1 MADLSVLAAKGAA
14 TQPNTPSSLGT
25 NKEKSIL
32 SQLAAGEK
40 TESMIDFEENL
51 NKNNGGFFGGIGY
64 FFEKLGL
71 GILSSI
77 EGIWDYTAG
86 GLAKLFGADDWA
98 EQQFA
103 NDWVNYNHADEWY
116 NPSDGWKVAGD
127 VAGGIGTSI
136 PAIATVAAAGAIAVA
151 SGGTLTP
158 VAAALISGTVAGLGA
173 AGNATKEAYRQTG
186 ELGGKEFG
194 YGALV
199 GITEGA
205 VEGISAGI
213 GAGTGQVVKNIS
225 KSFGKEIAETAT
237 RETLGKAVVKG
248 FIGEAFE
255 EGLSEILDPVWARLT
270 YDPNAKN
277 ATFQEVGYAALI
289 GGLSGA
295 IMGGVDVSVR
305 NVASTARGNK
315 IVSEGKANNV
325 IQMAEQ
331 LNSYENT
338 NKTGLESFELVQS
351 VYTELQNSMQKTNG
365 QITTMKQ
372 KMLLG
377 VLERA
382 NTTAVFSP
390 IVARSAENIVNN
402 ADLIA
407 QKLNSYGYTDA
418 NGKAITFTTEQ
429 IKNGVDIND
438 SKTFSK
444 ALKTNDVLRS
454 LAVADATGQITM
466 NTAKFQE
473 ATLMGQKLSSQVDL
487 NRFIETATDSELQAV
502 GEKLG
507 INNWQ
512 SLTNAEFQEK
522 ITEFVR
528 NDGVE
533 SYKKERLIVK
543 DAENLSVES
552 AKELPKRLNMTED
565 GAVRYTQGDSQ
576 IAIIKDGDNYRMY
589 DYQSKRLSK
598 VLTKQ
603 EVNKVLRQLNT
614 QAQTVATEVR
624 QQLEQEST
632 LRQQAAEI
640 DSYARENIADYQKLN
655 SANQSMVRAVIRQGR
670 AAGIAEADVLS
681 YARVSAHT
689 GLNITYSKDLCVVG
703 KNTETGENV
712 YSDGYYD
719 PNNNRIV
726 VNPETKRTHEALLL
740 HELDHAIRKTPDGGT
755 IIEQGVKN
763 MSKEEKEAIINRY
776 RNAGRGGSVELIEE
790 INAHYAEGILTN
802 KNLLEKLCESKPTL
816 KEKILNFFK
825 KSKSTYSE
833 DVKLSKE
840 AQSLYKR
847 YKKLFDEFSARN
859 QGNNAAE
866 ISAVNTTSEAYA
878 LAKDSENDYNN
889 QKGVENGQE
898 TTETTKTTE
907 AKENGRSNE
916 SLRGSRGRGISVFND
931 YGTVRQ
937 LSEIVK
943 NTETVQ
949 KIGDFFTEIYTE
961 PQTDTQENLVWHAK
975 NEDINIYF
983 AKTKENAANVY
994 FYDGKSLILRENASE
1009 QALVDILDRE
1019 KPVKRNIDANKVA
1032 HISAERWSKFIEF
1045 EPNAYLTRIPI
1056 QQFLDMTT
1064 ESYVEQRQLN
1074 ARSTQISK
1082 KVAASDIKNTAGEY
1096 MYLEIDLKNKK
1107 VTNHEG
1113 RHRMT
1118 ALLNAGNAYADVFV
1132 IPVNDAGIDSY
1143 GNIEVQGQFNTDK
1156 HNLGLVRAKS
1166 SKFAAAIEQVF
1177 KADDGNIRYALPE
1190 NDSNGSSLT
1199 KEQQDFFKDSAIRAD
1214 MIDGWKEISPNGA
1227 LLPVYHGTNSS
1238 EFFEFDKSTIGTAN
1252 DMGWYGKGFYF
1263 AFSESE
1269 AATYGRNVMECYL
1282 NIKKPFIFDEQMQ
1295 SFDGINDGDVQ
1306 FDFASFVINIAD
1318 KFPAIAKKLTVDVVN
1333 EFNSYGEGTSTE
1345 INFAE
1350 LSKQIKEIYNNKR
1363 LQVTTI
1369 QDGSNTFWAYKFK
1382 SNIENLEIE
1391 PEIRNIMDENYIRH
1405 AFAAEMALRNNK
1417 ITKAQYDKILE
1428 LFDKYGEQ
1436 EFETKFL
1443 NARFYSEADAIE
1455 SRLSAAVSY
1464 LSEYKYSYL
1473 EQHIPEHFMQQI
1485 GNEFNSELRK
1495 QGYDGVIQSRKGD
1508 EIVAFES
1515 NQIKLTS
1522 NKKPTDSNDIRYA
1535 LDSNEDIKNLV
1546 AIHNTTESKLLQS
1559 IELGGLPMPSIAI
1572 IKSDMGHENF
1582 GNISLILKSEAID
1595 PQKHYD
1601 NKVYSADAYSP
1612 RFPQVDYSLN
1622 GKELKI
1628 LADKMD
1634 TSVSM
1639 LEANDFAEG
1648 KSRDRIIDSLKY
1660 NDDFIKHYLKEF
1672 SMEKEII
1679 YKEPSY
1685 SSAIYYNDD
1694 IQEFF
1699 IFFYSFTELVKN
1711 EEVRQKLQNAVE
1723 KAKDKKTAEFKKN
1736 MLQHDYDRLNTALD
1750 EARDDK
1756 FLYEV
1761 LEKDYN
1767 NDKLIAQGK
1776 AEQVVDTYATR
1787 QNLIEKLKD
1796 DKQFNDYVESV
1807 VDKVLKKKYLRNNKD
1822 YYTNLGNPRS
1832 FESLHEEYTAENAV
1846 ELMKEQGSKNSEGG
1860 NIFGFGIGEIR
1871 AALSKIYN
1879 NISEMHQDEYKLQNV
1894 SDDSSLAYE
1903 ECNTEL
1909 HDIAERISTKIKTGN
1924 FLEER
1929 DIALNAV
1936 FDIISSTKTNEQ
1948 AKRLIKRE
1956 YRFDISDAE
1965 ILNIRRLAKKV
1976 AELPVKYFEAKPER
1990 VVNFNEI
1997 VEVIAPVGTSSK
2009 VVNFFNE
2016 QGIKIELYDEN
2027 TSSRSDL
2034 IKNLP
2039 DNVRF
2044 ALQEDENNT
2053 IGGLT
2058 KGQRAK
2064 FVANNTKFKVYSKL
2078 DATEVIN
2085 SIISERLVL
2094 DDKYGTLSGKSKA
2107 EVIDRLFTKLNSA
2120 NEGYR
2125 TGVALNIADYIL
2137 ENAVLEDMYD
2147 LTDNSED
2154 MRVLSVLR
2162 SYMHNINLSGIQ
2174 EEIKYKYDNKNNINL
2189 IWGNKNSKQTPDII
2203 AQELAEFGIFIDAVN
2218 EADIFFQMV
2227 DKYESARAAV
2237 NKKVE
2242 TIKLKTYG
2250 SKAKIEELRQQI
2262 ARDILLAYDEKGE
2275 KSKYAKLVEKYTDK
2289 IANLTKQVKEA
2300 DKKNKLVNSV
2310 IDSAQ
2315 YLKSVADKR
2324 SYVGAEVFNAP
2335 ELTSWLKELGKLKY
2349 RSDLRKAGART
2360 LLLNYGKFYNT
2371 SNPLL
2376 YDSDPNLNYIDENV
2390 IDAINFIKANEN
2402 STAPL
2407 SYEELQAAQVIMA
2420 SAKHLFQNYDQMILE
2435 GKKVR
2440 ISEAAA
2446 NGIAILQQSKNR
2458 VGKGFF
2464 NNIYGMFNKIVEPR
2478 AVIKSLENYN
2488 PDGILTRAYKQITD
2502 GETASG
2508 LMYIDLVSEFDNF
2521 FKTNKKYKKRLTS
2534 EYVKVGDAELT
2545 IGQAISLYELSKR
2558 EQAQAGLYESGFS
2571 YLDKKG
2577 AKQSVRITER
2587 NIQELAKNFT
2597 ESDKQFVAI
2606 VEDFFN
2612 VKSKNAK
2619 TAADLEILGYTNASE
2634 DFYFP
2639 IKRDSGTIAKNIT
2652 DARSIMSDW
2661 ANVYNF
2667 SFNKDVKAGS
2677 KNKLFITDVYSVVS
2691 RHAKQLSTYANLTVP
2706 LKNFSQLYAKNIGS
2720 KTDVRTIKNT
2730 VNEQVWDGADRYLS
2744 KLFADIQ
2751 GRATSSSFIEK
2762 LRGAY
2767 AKYQLGANL
2776 KVIVSQV
2783 TSYPTAG
2790 VILDIDSMAKGAVMK
2805 TNYKALD
2812 EYCAYAKVRN
2822 YEKGVV
2828 RAEGVIDKVG
2838 KVGDVLT
2845 KPIQWTDRLT
2855 IGKLWNACQVQ
2866 VQKDNGH
2873 KIGTVENMKA
2883 AGVLLEEVV
2892 RLTQPNYTNTE
2903 RSELMRSDSDI
2914 VRSFTMFTSVPL
2926 KQLSRLVESVGEF
2939 RALRQMIKS
2948 GNASTEVAARY
2959 KIAKRKLSRTL
2970 ASITVANLM
2979 YVLVGQFFKWL
2990 YNKDRE
2996 DKEGNKISFIQDLT
3010 NDFVSTNIGMFPVV
3024 KDIYNF
3030 FVNDYE
3036 FSNFAYETVESVLS
3050 ASKELFELATKAA
3063 NGEIVDKSEYM
3074 RPLRNSLYAI
3084 GQITGI
3090 PVRNINNLF
3099 SGLMKRFD
3107 PASAYKYNSMFY
3119 NAKYSHDIKEAL
3131 ANGDTKLAETIMS
3144 LLLNEDKAGDVNAAV
3159 RKKLIE
3165 LYSKEYT
3172 VLPKS
3177 IGDSVSYNGETIK
3190 LSKEQR
3196 TKFKKVYSQ
3205 ANSHVE
3211 NMILSKTFNSLS
3223 EEKQAKAIKQL
3234 YDAYYA
3240 KALSETLGV
3249 EHDNKLLEASKFVDI
3264 ASLSVI
3270 FAGISEITSDKNSNG
3285 ATITGSKKAKVIKY
3299 LLTQKLTDEQ
3309 ALIILAYHGYTI
3321 KDKEYKG
3328 LSEKQIKTKLLRY
3341 ILGLKSATQA
3351 EKAKLAELC
3360 GFEVRNGRI
3369 ITQTPYRANK

>member
-151 SGGTLTP
+151 SEGTLTP

-331 LNSYENT
+331 LNSYEST
-338 NKTGLESFELVQS
+338 NKTGLESFELVQN

-1177 KADDGNIRYALPE
+1177 KADDGNIRFALPE

-1535 LDSNEDIKNLV
+1535 LPTEDNSGKQLSQQQSNYFKDSKIKDKQGRLIVAYHGTNSQFYTFRNKGAVNGRSQGDGFYFTANNEFATEYGSRVITAYLNIKNPFYLHEKRTIQSELEHRGYDIKGL
-1546 AIHNTTESKLLQS
+1546 AGKYG
-1559 IELGGLPMPSIAI
+1559 IELNEFDGISWGKDEKTLLT
-1572 IKSDMGHENF
+1572 KMGYD
-1582 GNISLILKSEAID
+1582 GVISVWGE
-1595 PQKHYD
+1595 
-1601 NKVYSADAYSP
+1601 
-1612 RFPQVDYSLN
+1612 
-1622 GKELKI
+1622 E
-1628 LADKMD
+1628 D
-1634 TSVSM
+1634 T
-1639 LEANDFAEG
+1639 
-1648 KSRDRIIDSLKY
+1648 
-1660 NDDFIKHYLKEF
+1660 
-1672 SMEKEII
+1672 
-1679 YKEPSY
+1679 
-1685 SSAIYYNDD
+1685 
-1694 IQEFF
+1694 
-1699 IFFYSFTELVKN
+1699 
-1711 EEVRQKLQNAVE
+1711 
-1723 KAKDKKTAEFKKN
+1723 
-1736 MLQHDYDRLNTALD
+1736 
-1750 EARDDK
+1750 
-1756 FLYEV
+1756 
-1761 LEKDYN
+1761 
-1767 NDKLIAQGK
+1767 
-1776 AEQVVDTYATR
+1776 
-1787 QNLIEKLKD
+1787 
-1796 DKQFNDYVESV
+1796 
-1807 VDKVLKKKYLRNNKD
+1807 
-1822 YYTNLGNPRS
+1822 
-1832 FESLHEEYTAENAV
+1832 
-1846 ELMKEQGSKNSEGG
+1846 
-1860 NIFGFGIGEIR
+1860 
-1871 AALSKIYN
+1871 
-1879 NISEMHQDEYKLQNV
+1879 
-1894 SDDSSLAYE
+1894 
-1903 ECNTEL
+1903 
-1909 HDIAERISTKIKTGN
+1909 ISTNAEDRTIIVAYKSNQIKEVTN
-1924 FLEER
+1924 STPTKES
-1929 DIALNAV
+1929 DI
-1936 FDIISSTKTNEQ
+1936 
-1948 AKRLIKRE
+1948 
-1956 YRFDISDAE
+1956 
-1965 ILNIRRLAKKV
+1965 
-1976 AELPVKYFEAKPER
+1976 
-1990 VVNFNEI
+1990 
-1997 VEVIAPVGTSSK
+1997 
-2009 VVNFFNE
+2009 
-2016 QGIKIELYDEN
+2016 
-2027 TSSRSDL
+2027 
-2034 IKNLP
+2034 
-2039 DNVRF
+2039 RF
-2044 ALQEDENNT
+2044 ALQEDENST

-2085 SIISERLVL
+2085 SIISERLVF

-2147 LTDNSED
+2147 LTDNSD
-2154 MRVLSVLR
+2154 AMRELSVLR
-2162 SYMHNINLSGIQ
+2162 SYMHNVDLSGIQ

-2521 FKTNKKYKKRLTS
+2521 FKSNKKYKKRLTS

>member
-1 MADLSVLAAKGAA
+1 MAYNALTFLQNNKQEQQKGSTSFLSEAALQYSDIAK
-14 TQPNTPSSLGT
+14 Q
-25 NKEKSIL
+25 KEIELQKE
-32 SQLAAGEK
+32 QA
-40 TESMIDFEENL
+40 
-51 NKNNGGFFGGIGY
+51 KNNGGFFGGIGY
-64 FFEKLGL
+64 ALEKVGL
-71 GILSSI
+71 GFLSSI

-103 NDWVNYNHADEWY
+103 NDWVNYGHADEWY
-116 NPSDGWKVAGD
+116 NPSDGWKVVGD
-127 VAGGIGTSI
+127 VAGGIGTSL

-205 VEGISAGI
+205 VEGLSAGI

-248 FIGEAFE
+248 FLGEAFE

-295 IMGGVDVSVR
+295 IMGGVDVSIR
-305 NVASTARGNK
+305 NVSSAARGNT

-325 IQMAEQ
+325 LKMAEQ
-331 LNSYENT
+331 LNAYEST
-338 NKTGLESFELVQS
+338 NKTGLESFELVQN
-351 VYTELQNSMQKTNG
+351 VYSELQSSLQKTNG
-365 QITTMKQ
+365 EITTMKQ

-402 ADLIA
+402 AELIA
-407 QKLNSYGYTDA
+407 EKLTSYGYTDT
-418 NGKAITFTTEQ
+418 NGKPITFTAEQ
-429 IKNGVDIND
+429 IRNGLDIND
-438 SKTFSK
+438 SKSFSK
-444 ALKTNDVLRS
+444 ALKTNDVLRA

-487 NRFIETATDSELQAV
+487 NRFIETATDSELKAV

-507 INNWQ
+507 IDNWQ

-522 ITEFVR
+522 ITDFVK

-533 SYKKERLIVK
+533 TYKKERLIVK
-543 DAENLSVES
+543 DAESLSTDTV
-552 AKELPKRLNMTED
+552 KELPKRLNMTED
-565 GAVRYTQGDSQ
+565 GAVRYSQGDSQ
-576 IAIIKDGDNYRMY
+576 IAIIKDGDNYRIY
-589 DYQSKRLSK
+589 DYNSKRLTK

-614 QAQTVATEVR
+614 QSQTVAAEVR
-624 QQLEQEST
+624 QQLEQESE
-632 LRQQAAEI
+632 LRKQAAEI
-640 DSYARENIADYQKLN
+640 DSYARENISDYKTLN
-655 SANQSMVRAVIRQGR
+655 DANQSMVRAVIRQGR
-670 AAGIAEADVLS
+670 AAGIAEADILS

-689 GLNITYSKDLCVVG
+689 GLNITYSKEMCVVG

-776 RNAGRGGSVELIEE
+776 RNAGRGGSIELIEE
-790 INAHYAEGILTN
+790 INAHYAEGMLTN
-802 KNLLEKLCESKPTL
+802 KNLLEKLCETKPTL

-825 KSKSTYSE
+825 KSKSAYSE

-866 ISAVNTTSEAYA
+866 FSAVNGTSEAYA
-878 LAKDSENDYNN
+878 LAKDGQNDYNS
-889 QKGVENGQE
+889 QKGVENGEE
-898 TTETTKTTE
+898 TTTNTKTTE
-907 AKENGRSNE
+907 AKENGRSDE

-931 YGTVRQ
+931 NGTVRQ

-943 NTETVQ
+943 DSETVQ
-949 KIGDFFTEIYTE
+949 KIGEFFTEIYTK
-961 PQTDTQENLVWHAK
+961 PHTDTQENLVWHAK
-975 NEDINIYF
+975 NEDIDIYF
-983 AKTKENAANVY
+983 AKSKENTANVY
-994 FYDGKSLILRENASE
+994 FYDGKNLILRENASE
-1009 QALVDILDRE
+1009 KALVDILERE

-1032 HISAERWSKFIEF
+1032 HISAERWSKFIQF

-1132 IPVNDAGIDSY
+1132 IPVNDAGVDSY

-1166 SKFAAAIEQVF
+1166 NKFAAAIEQTF
-1177 KADDGNIRYALPE
+1177 RTDDGNIRYALPE
-1190 NDSNGSSLT
+1190 TDSKGKKLT
-1199 KEQQDFFKDSAIRAD
+1199 ENQRK
-1214 MIDGWKEISPNGA
+1214 
-1227 LLPVYHGTNSS
+1227 
-1238 EFFEFDKSTIGTAN
+1238 
-1252 DMGWYGKGFYF
+1252 YF
-1263 AFSESE
+1263 AESKVVDE
-1269 AATYGRNVMECYL
+1269 NGRLLVCKHYTQNSFNVFKSDTSFYWFMSNEKMDNSTNIFGSKVMNCYL
-1282 NIKKPFIFDEQMQ
+1282 NMKKPFIFDAEGANW
-1295 SFDGINDGDVQ
+1295 SAIECWDGQGHQEVLKWQEKNGYPDVSDWAERDTEYPL
-1306 FDFASFVINIAD
+1306 FYTE
-1318 KFPAIAKKLTVDVVN
+1318 AIANYAKNNGYDGCIIKNIYEGNTHSGAVDDYVV
-1333 EFNSYGEGTSTE
+1333 FNS
-1345 INFAE
+1345 N
-1350 LSKQIKEIYNNKR
+1350 QIKEI
-1363 LQVTTI
+1363 
-1369 QDGSNTFWAYKFK
+1369 
-1382 SNIENLEIE
+1382 SNIN
-1391 PEIRNIMDENYIRH
+1391 
-1405 AFAAEMALRNNK
+1405 
-1417 ITKAQYDKILE
+1417 
-1428 LFDKYGEQ
+1428 
-1436 EFETKFL
+1436 
-1443 NARFYSEADAIE
+1443 
-1455 SRLSAAVSY
+1455 
-1464 LSEYKYSYL
+1464 
-1473 EQHIPEHFMQQI
+1473 
-1485 GNEFNSELRK
+1485 
-1495 QGYDGVIQSRKGD
+1495 
-1508 EIVAFES
+1508 
-1515 NQIKLTS
+1515 
-1522 NKKPTDSNDIRYA
+1522 PTIDRDIRYA
-1535 LDSNEDIKNLV
+1535 LDGDKNIKNLV
-1546 AIHNTTESKLLQS
+1546 AVHNISESKLLQS
-1559 IELGGLPMPSIAI
+1559 MKIGGLAVPSIAI
-1572 IKSDMGHENF
+1572 TSTEYGHENF
-1582 GNISLILKSEAID
+1582 GNISLIFKKATID
-1595 PQKHYD
+1595 PANSK
-1601 NKVYSADAYSP
+1601 NKVFASDAYSK
-1612 RFPQVDYSLN
+1612 RFPQTVNKITGENLDKLLKRFNDAAKIFELTSSALESELELTT
-1622 GKELKI
+1622 KEN
-1628 LADKMD
+1628 AVYTM
-1634 TSVSM
+1634 
-1639 LEANDFAEG
+1639 
-1648 KSRDRIIDSLKY
+1648 SRESFVKY
-1660 NDDFIKHYLKEF
+1660 QYLKEKGTDIELKTK
-1672 SMEKEII
+1672 EKRSRAGVSLSYIREFAKKHPEI
-1679 YKEPSY
+1679 
-1685 SSAIYYNDD
+1685 
-1694 IQEFF
+1694 
-1699 IFFYSFTELVKN
+1699 
-1711 EEVRQKLQNAVE
+1711 RQG
-1723 KAKDKKTAEFKKN
+1723 
-1736 MLQHDYDRLNTALD
+1736 
-1750 EARDDK
+1750 
-1756 FLYEV
+1756 
-1761 LEKDYN
+1761 YN
-1767 NDKLIAQGK
+1767 NDNALIERLTPEIQTIFDKAHGSDYGEVSYGAIDRFLYDVANYNISGEEAFIEADYYAMRDSIDEAMKGK
-1776 AEQVVDTYATR
+1776 EQDFNKYLQEIVDTYY
-1787 QNLIEKLKD
+1787 D
-1796 DKQFNDYVESV
+1796 DTKYFRNDA
-1807 VDKVLKKKYLRNNKD
+1807 D
-1822 YYTNLGNPRS
+1822 
-1832 FESLHEEYTAENAV
+1832 FYTASGSRRPFSALYNEVTLENLV
-1846 ELMKEQGSKNSEGG
+1846 RYMTGNVRNSEGYNYG
-1860 NIFGFGIGEIR
+1860 TGSIRSVLSQQFKSIEDIKKAQSRLVSTEQMEQLKKITDDATFKIADKIGSLSSESNSFI
-1871 AALSKIYN
+1871 ATDNALEFMAELAKTNLSTAKIISMFNQNYYKAPSSEL
-1879 NISEMHQDEYKLQNV
+1879 ISEIQTYMEQLRNYP
-1894 SDDSSLAYE
+1894 
-1903 ECNTEL
+1903 TE
-1909 HDIAERISTKIKTGN
+1909 
-1924 FLEER
+1924 
-1929 DIALNAV
+1929 
-1936 FDIISSTKTNEQ
+1936 
-1948 AKRLIKRE
+1948 
-1956 YRFDISDAE
+1956 
-1965 ILNIRRLAKKV
+1965 
-1976 AELPVKYFEAKPER
+1976 YFEAKPQR
-1990 VVNFNEI
+1990 AVGFNEV
-1997 VEVIAPVGTSSK
+1997 VEVIAPVDVSSEI
-2009 VVNFFNE
+2009 VDFFNK
-2016 QGIKIELYDEN
+2016 QGTKIEFYDEN
-2027 TSSRSDL
+2027 TSRRSEL

-2039 DNVRF
+2039 DNIRF
-2044 ALQEDENNT
+2044 ALQEDENST

-2085 SIISERLVL
+2085 SIINERLVF

-2107 EVIDRLFTKLNSA
+2107 EIIDKLFTKLNSA

-2147 LTDNSED
+2147 LTDNSDD

-2162 SYMHNINLSGIQ
+2162 SYMHNIDLSGIQ
-2174 EEIKYKYDNKNNINL
+2174 SEIKYKYDNKNNINL
-2189 IWGNKNSKQTPDII
+2189 VWGSKTSKQTPDVI
-2203 AQELAEFGIFIDAVN
+2203 AQELAEFGIYIDAVN

-2227 DKYESARAAV
+2227 DRYEAARAAV

-2242 TIKLKTYG
+2242 SIKLKTYG
-2250 SKAKIEELRQQI
+2250 SKAKIEQLRQQI
-2262 ARDILLAYDEKGE
+2262 AKDVLLAYDEKGE

-2289 IANLTKQVKEA
+2289 IANLSKQVKEA

-2315 YLKSVADKR
+2315 YLKEVANKR

-2390 IDAINFIKANEN
+2390 IDAINLIKANES

-2435 GKKVR
+2435 GKKIR

-2446 NGIAILQQSKNR
+2446 SGIAILQQSKNR

-2464 NNIYGMFNKIVEPR
+2464 NNIYGVFNKIIEPR

-2488 PDGILTRAYKQITD
+2488 PDGILTRAYKQVTD

-2521 FKTNKKYKKRLTS
+2521 FKGNKKYKNRLAS

-2558 EQAQAGLYESGFS
+2558 EQAKAGLYEAGFS

-2587 NIQELAKNFT
+2587 NIQELANSFT
-2597 ESDKQFVAI
+2597 ETDRQFVAI

-2612 VKSKNAK
+2612 VKSKSAK

-2639 IKRDSGTIAKNIT
+2639 IKRDSGTIARNVT

-2667 SFNKDVKAGS
+2667 SFNKDVKTGS

-2720 KTDVRTIKNT
+2720 KTDVQTIKNT
-2730 VNEQVWDGADRYLS
+2730 VNEQVWDGADRYLT

-2790 VILDIDSMAKGAVMK
+2790 VMLDIDSMAKGAVMK

-2838 KVGDVLT
+2838 KIGDVLT

-2948 GNASTEVAARY
+2948 GNTSTEVAARY
-2959 KIAKRKLSRTL
+2959 KVAKRKLSRTL

-2990 YNKDRE
+2990 YNKDRK

-3050 ASKELFELATKAA
+3050 SSKELFELATKAA
-3063 NGEIVDKSEYM
+3063 SGENVDKTDYM
-3074 RPLRNSLYAI
+3074 KALRNSLYSI

-3090 PVRNINNLF
+3090 PTRNINNLI
-3099 SGLMKRFD
+3099 SGLMKRSD
-3107 PASAYKYNSMFY
+3107 PAAAYRYNSMFY
-3119 NAKYSHDIKEAL
+3119 NAKYSQDIKQAL
-3131 ANGDTKLAETIMS
+3131 ADGDTKLAETIMS
-3144 LLLNEDKAGDVNAAV
+3144 LLLNEDKAGDLNAAA
-3159 RKKLIE
+3159 RSKLIE
-3165 LYSKEYT
+3165 LYGNEYT

-3177 IGDSVSYNGETIK
+3177 VGDSVTYNGETIK
-3190 LSKEQR
+3190 LNKEQQTTFR
-3196 TKFKKVYSQ
+3196 RIYSQ
-3205 ANSHVE
+3205 ANKQIE
-3211 NMILSKTFNSLS
+3211 TMILSRSFKVLS

-3240 KALSETLGV
+3240 KALAETLGV
-3249 EHDNKLLEASKFVDI
+3249 QSENKLLELSKYIDI
-3264 ASLSVI
+3264 ANLSVAY
-3270 FAGISEITSDKNSNG
+3270 AGMSEITSDKDTSGN
-3285 ATITGSKKAKVIKY
+3285 TVTGSKKAKIIKY
-3299 LLTQKLTDEQ
+3299 LLTQNLTDEQ
-3309 ALIILAYHGYTI
+3309 ALILLAYQGYTI

-3328 LSEKQIKTKLLRY
+3328 LSEKQVKTKLLRY

-3351 EKAKLAELC
+3351 EKAHLAEMC
-3360 GFEVRNGRI
+3360 GFEVKNGRI
-3369 ITQTPYRANK
+3369 INQTSYRANK

>member
-331 LNSYENT
+331 LNSYEST
-338 NKTGLESFELVQS
+338 NKTGLESFELVQN

-418 NGKAITFTTEQ
+418 NGKAITFTAEQ
-429 IKNGVDIND
+429 IRNGVDIND

-533 SYKKERLIVK
+533 AYKKERLIVK

-565 GAVRYTQGDSQ
+565 GAVRYAQGDSQ

-632 LRQQAAEI
+632 LRQQTAEI
-640 DSYARENIADYQKLN
+640 DTYARENIADYQKLN

-689 GLNITYSKDLCVVG
+689 GLNITYNKDLCIVG

-763 MSKEEKEAIINRY
+763 MTKEEKEAIINRY
-776 RNAGRGGSVELIEE
+776 RNAGRGSSIELIEE
-790 INAHYAEGILTN
+790 INAHYAEGMLTN
-802 KNLLEKLCESKPTL
+802 KNLLEKLCETKPTL

-866 ISAVNTTSEAYA
+866 ISAVNNASEAYT
-878 LAKDSENDYNN
+878 LAKDGENDYNN

-898 TTETTKTTE
+898 ITETTKTTE
-907 AKENGRSNE
+907 TKENSRSNE

-983 AKTKENAANVY
+983 AKTKENATNVY

-1019 KPVKRNIDANKVA
+1019 KPIKRDIDANKVA
-1032 HISAERWSKFIEF
+1032 HISTERWSKFIEF

-1190 NDSNGSSLT
+1190 TDST
-1199 KEQQDFFKDSAIRAD
+1199 
-1214 MIDGWKEISPNGA
+1214 
-1227 LLPVYHGTNSS
+1227 
-1238 EFFEFDKSTIGTAN
+1238 
-1252 DMGWYGKGFYF
+1252 GKKLSDNQRKYF
-1263 AFSESE
+1263 AES
-1269 AATYGRNVMECYL
+1269 
-1282 NIKKPFIFDEQMQ
+1282 
-1295 SFDGINDGDVQ
+1295 
-1306 FDFASFVINIAD
+1306 
-1318 KFPAIAKKLTVDVVN
+1318 
-1333 EFNSYGEGTSTE
+1333 
-1345 INFAE
+1345 
-1350 LSKQIKEIYNNKR
+1350 
-1363 LQVTTI
+1363 
-1369 QDGSNTFWAYKFK
+1369 
-1382 SNIENLEIE
+1382 
-1391 PEIRNIMDENYIRH
+1391 
-1405 AFAAEMALRNNK
+1405 
-1417 ITKAQYDKILE
+1417 
-1428 LFDKYGEQ
+1428 
-1436 EFETKFL
+1436 
-1443 NARFYSEADAIE
+1443 
-1455 SRLSAAVSY
+1455 
-1464 LSEYKYSYL
+1464 
-1473 EQHIPEHFMQQI
+1473 
-1485 GNEFNSELRK
+1485 
-1495 QGYDGVIQSRKGD
+1495 
-1508 EIVAFES
+1508 
-1515 NQIKLTS
+1515 
-1522 NKKPTDSNDIRYA
+1522 
-1535 LDSNEDIKNLV
+1535 
-1546 AIHNTTESKLLQS
+1546 
-1559 IELGGLPMPSIAI
+1559 
-1572 IKSDMGHENF
+1572 
-1582 GNISLILKSEAID
+1582 
-1595 PQKHYD
+1595 
-1601 NKVYSADAYSP
+1601 
-1612 RFPQVDYSLN
+1612 
-1622 GKELKI
+1622 
-1628 LADKMD
+1628 
-1634 TSVSM
+1634 
-1639 LEANDFAEG
+1639 

-1694 IQEFF
+1694 IQEFLKRD
-1699 IFFYSFTELVKN
+1699 YSFTELVKN

-2324 SYVGAEVFNAP
+2324 SYVGTEVFNAP
-2335 ELTSWLKELGKLKY
+2335 EFTSWLKELGKLKY

>member
-331 LNSYENT
+331 LNSYEST
-338 NKTGLESFELVQS
+338 NKTGLESFELVQN

-418 NGKAITFTTEQ
+418 NGKAITFTAEQ
-429 IKNGVDIND
+429 IRNGVDIND

-533 SYKKERLIVK
+533 AYKKERLIVK

-565 GAVRYTQGDSQ
+565 GAVRYAQGDSQ

-632 LRQQAAEI
+632 LRQQTAEI
-640 DSYARENIADYQKLN
+640 DTYARENIADYQKLN

-689 GLNITYSKDLCVVG
+689 GLNITYNKDLCIVG

-763 MSKEEKEAIINRY
+763 MTKEEKEAIINRY
-776 RNAGRGGSVELIEE
+776 RNAGRGSSIELIEE
-790 INAHYAEGILTN
+790 INAHYAEGMLTN
-802 KNLLEKLCESKPTL
+802 KNLLEKLCETKPTL

-866 ISAVNTTSEAYA
+866 ISAVNNASEAYA
-878 LAKDSENDYNN
+878 LAKDGENDYNN

-898 TTETTKTTE
+898 ITETTKTTE
-907 AKENGRSNE
+907 TKENSRSNE

-983 AKTKENAANVY
+983 AKTKENATNVY

-1019 KPVKRNIDANKVA
+1019 KPIKRDIDANKVA
-1032 HISAERWSKFIEF
+1032 HISTERWSKFIEF

-1190 NDSNGSSLT
+1190 TDSTGKKLSDNQRKYFAESKVVDEKG
-1199 KEQQDFFKDSAIRAD
+1199 Q
-1214 MIDGWKEISPNGA
+1214 
-1227 LLPVYHGTNSS
+1227 LLPVYHGTNNREEISVWNS
-1238 EFFEFDKSTIGTAN
+1238 KHNWFATTHKKFTIFKPNEDTTGFFFADDYDNAGGYGSTV
-1252 DMGWYGKGFYF
+1252 YK
-1263 AFSESE
+1263 
-1269 AATYGRNVMECYL
+1269 VYL
-1282 NIKKPFIFDEQMQ
+1282 NIKKPLIIECNNANYSSITHNEITQDTYEW
-1295 SFDGINDGDVQ
+1295 
-1306 FDFASFVINIAD
+1306 AEW
-1318 KFPAIAKKLTVDVVN
+1318 AKKN
-1333 EFNSYGEGTSTE
+1333 
-1345 INFAE
+1345 
-1350 LSKQIKEIYNNKR
+1350 
-1363 LQVTTI
+1363 
-1369 QDGSNTFWAYKFK
+1369 
-1382 SNIENLEIE
+1382 
-1391 PEIRNIMDENYIRH
+1391 
-1405 AFAAEMALRNNK
+1405 
-1417 ITKAQYDKILE
+1417 
-1428 LFDKYGEQ
+1428 
-1436 EFETKFL
+1436 
-1443 NARFYSEADAIE
+1443 
-1455 SRLSAAVSY
+1455 
-1464 LSEYKYSYL
+1464 
-1473 EQHIPEHFMQQI
+1473 
-1485 GNEFNSELRK
+1485 
-1495 QGYDGVIQSRKGD
+1495 GYDGVIFKNIRDGVDYGAMQKSLN
-1508 EIVAFES
+1508 EYVVYNS
-1515 NQIKLTS
+1515 NQIKETS
-1522 NKKPTDSNDIRYA
+1522 NINPTIDRDIRYA

-1694 IQEFF
+1694 IQEFLKRD
-1699 IFFYSFTELVKN
+1699 YSFTELVKN

-2324 SYVGAEVFNAP
+2324 SYVGTEVFNAP

>member
-116 NPSDGWKVAGD
+116 NPSDGWKVTGD

-331 LNSYENT
+331 LNSYEST
-338 NKTGLESFELVQS
+338 NKTGLESFELVQN

-365 QITTMKQ
+365 QITTVKQ

-418 NGKAITFTTEQ
+418 NGKAITFTAEQ
-429 IKNGVDIND
+429 IRNGVDIND

-533 SYKKERLIVK
+533 AYKKERLIVK

-565 GAVRYTQGDSQ
+565 GAVRYAQGDSQ

-632 LRQQAAEI
+632 LRQQTAEI
-640 DSYARENIADYQKLN
+640 DTYARENIADYQKLN

-689 GLNITYSKDLCVVG
+689 GLNITYNKDLCIVG

-763 MSKEEKEAIINRY
+763 MTKEEKEAIINRY
-776 RNAGRGGSVELIEE
+776 RNAGRGSSIELIEE
-790 INAHYAEGILTN
+790 INAHYAEGMLTN
-802 KNLLEKLCESKPTL
+802 KNLLEKLCETKPTL

-866 ISAVNTTSEAYA
+866 ISAVNNASEAYA
-878 LAKDSENDYNN
+878 LAKDGENDYNN

-898 TTETTKTTE
+898 ITETTKTTE
-907 AKENGRSNE
+907 TKENSRSNE

-983 AKTKENAANVY
+983 AKTKENATNVY

-1019 KPVKRNIDANKVA
+1019 KPIKRDIDANKVA
-1032 HISAERWSKFIEF
+1032 HISTERWSKFIEF

-1190 NDSNGSSLT
+1190 TDSTGKKLSDNQRKYFAESKVVDEKG
-1199 KEQQDFFKDSAIRAD
+1199 Q
-1214 MIDGWKEISPNGA
+1214 
-1227 LLPVYHGTNSS
+1227 LLPVYHGTNNREEISVWNS
-1238 EFFEFDKSTIGTAN
+1238 KHNWFDTTHKKFTIFKPNEDTTGFFFADDYDNAGGYGSTV
-1252 DMGWYGKGFYF
+1252 YK
-1263 AFSESE
+1263 
-1269 AATYGRNVMECYL
+1269 VYL
-1282 NIKKPFIFDEQMQ
+1282 NIKKPLIIECNNANYSSITHNEITQDTYEW
-1295 SFDGINDGDVQ
+1295 
-1306 FDFASFVINIAD
+1306 AEW
-1318 KFPAIAKKLTVDVVN
+1318 AKKN
-1333 EFNSYGEGTSTE
+1333 
-1345 INFAE
+1345 
-1350 LSKQIKEIYNNKR
+1350 
-1363 LQVTTI
+1363 
-1369 QDGSNTFWAYKFK
+1369 
-1382 SNIENLEIE
+1382 
-1391 PEIRNIMDENYIRH
+1391 
-1405 AFAAEMALRNNK
+1405 
-1417 ITKAQYDKILE
+1417 
-1428 LFDKYGEQ
+1428 
-1436 EFETKFL
+1436 
-1443 NARFYSEADAIE
+1443 
-1455 SRLSAAVSY
+1455 
-1464 LSEYKYSYL
+1464 
-1473 EQHIPEHFMQQI
+1473 
-1485 GNEFNSELRK
+1485 
-1495 QGYDGVIQSRKGD
+1495 GYDGVIFKNIRDGVDYGAMQKSLN
-1508 EIVAFES
+1508 EYVVYNS
-1515 NQIKLTS
+1515 NQIKETS
-1522 NKKPTDSNDIRYA
+1522 NINPTIDRDIRYA

-1694 IQEFF
+1694 IQEFLKRD
-1699 IFFYSFTELVKN
+1699 YSFTELVKN

-1723 KAKDKKTAEFKKN
+1723 KAKDKKTAGFKKN
-1736 MLQHDYDRLNTALD
+1736 MLQRDYDRLNTALD

-2990 YNKDRE
+2990 YNKDKE

-3196 TKFKKVYSQ
+3196 TKFKKIYNQ
-3205 ANSHVE
+3205 ANKHVE
-3211 NMILSKTFNSLS
+3211 EMILSKGFNSLS
-3223 EEKQAKAIKQL
+3223 EEKQANAIKQL

-3240 KALSETLGV
+3240 KALSEALGV

>member
-331 LNSYENT
+331 LNSYEST

-418 NGKAITFTTEQ
+418 NGKAITFTAEQ
-429 IKNGVDIND
+429 IRNGVDIND

-624 QQLEQEST
+624 QQLEQESA

-790 INAHYAEGILTN
+790 INAHYAEGVLTN

-816 KEKILNFFK
+816 KEKILSFFK

-859 QGNNAAE
+859 QGNNAVE

-878 LAKDSENDYNN
+878 LAKDGENDYNN

-1019 KPVKRNIDANKVA
+1019 KPIKRNIDANKVA

-1156 HNLGLVRAKS
+1156 HNLGLVRARS

-1177 KADDGNIRYALPE
+1177 KADDGNIRYALPETDSTGKKLSENQRKYFAESKVVDEKGQLLPVYHGTNNREEISVWNSKHNWYDTTHKKFTIFKPNEDTTGFFFADDYDNAGGYGSTVYKVYLNIKKPLIIECNNANYSSITHNGITQDTYEWAEWAKKKGYDGVIFKNIRDGVDYGAMQKFLNEYVVYNSSQIKETSNINPTINRDIRFALPE

-1269 AATYGRNVMECYL
+1269 AATYGRNVLECYL

-1318 KFPAIAKKLTVDVVN
+1318 KFPVIAKKLTVDVVN
-1333 EFNSYGEGTSTE
+1333 GFNSNGEGASTE
-1345 INFAE
+1345 INFAK

-1417 ITKAQYDKILE
+1417 ITKAQYDKILD

-1455 SRLSAAVSY
+1455 SRLSAAISY

-1535 LDSNEDIKNLV
+1535 LPTEDNSGKQLSQQQSNYFKDSKIKDKQGRLIVAYHGTNSQFYTFRNKGAVNGRSQGDGFYFTANNEFATEYGSRVITAYLNIKNPFYLHEKRTIQSELEHRGYDIKEL
-1546 AIHNTTESKLLQS
+1546 AGKYG
-1559 IELGGLPMPSIAI
+1559 IELNEFDGISWGKDEKTLLT
-1572 IKSDMGHENF
+1572 KMGYD
-1582 GNISLILKSEAID
+1582 GVISVWGE
-1595 PQKHYD
+1595 
-1601 NKVYSADAYSP
+1601 
-1612 RFPQVDYSLN
+1612 
-1622 GKELKI
+1622 E
-1628 LADKMD
+1628 D
-1634 TSVSM
+1634 T
-1639 LEANDFAEG
+1639 
-1648 KSRDRIIDSLKY
+1648 
-1660 NDDFIKHYLKEF
+1660 
-1672 SMEKEII
+1672 
-1679 YKEPSY
+1679 
-1685 SSAIYYNDD
+1685 
-1694 IQEFF
+1694 
-1699 IFFYSFTELVKN
+1699 
-1711 EEVRQKLQNAVE
+1711 
-1723 KAKDKKTAEFKKN
+1723 
-1736 MLQHDYDRLNTALD
+1736 
-1750 EARDDK
+1750 
-1756 FLYEV
+1756 
-1761 LEKDYN
+1761 
-1767 NDKLIAQGK
+1767 
-1776 AEQVVDTYATR
+1776 
-1787 QNLIEKLKD
+1787 
-1796 DKQFNDYVESV
+1796 
-1807 VDKVLKKKYLRNNKD
+1807 
-1822 YYTNLGNPRS
+1822 
-1832 FESLHEEYTAENAV
+1832 
-1846 ELMKEQGSKNSEGG
+1846 
-1860 NIFGFGIGEIR
+1860 
-1871 AALSKIYN
+1871 
-1879 NISEMHQDEYKLQNV
+1879 
-1894 SDDSSLAYE
+1894 
-1903 ECNTEL
+1903 
-1909 HDIAERISTKIKTGN
+1909 ISTNAEDRTIIVAYKSNQIKEVTN
-1924 FLEER
+1924 STPTKES
-1929 DIALNAV
+1929 DI
-1936 FDIISSTKTNEQ
+1936 
-1948 AKRLIKRE
+1948 
-1956 YRFDISDAE
+1956 
-1965 ILNIRRLAKKV
+1965 
-1976 AELPVKYFEAKPER
+1976 
-1990 VVNFNEI
+1990 
-1997 VEVIAPVGTSSK
+1997 
-2009 VVNFFNE
+2009 
-2016 QGIKIELYDEN
+2016 
-2027 TSSRSDL
+2027 
-2034 IKNLP
+2034 
-2039 DNVRF
+2039 RF
-2044 ALQEDENNT
+2044 ALQEDENST

-2085 SIISERLVL
+2085 SIISERLVF

-2147 LTDNSED
+2147 LTDNSD
-2154 MRVLSVLR
+2154 AMRELSILR
-2162 SYMHNINLSGIQ
+2162 SYMHNIDLSGIQ

-2227 DKYESARAAV
+2227 DKYESAKAAV

-2242 TIKLKTYG
+2242 TVKLKTYG

-2587 NIQELAKNFT
+2587 NIQKLAKNFT

-2790 VILDIDSMAKGAVMK
+2790 VILDIDSMTKGAVMK

-2883 AGVLLEEVV
+2883 AGVLLEEVI

-2948 GNASTEVAARY
+2948 GNTSTEVAARY

-3050 ASKELFELATKAA
+3050 ASKELFELATKSA

-3119 NAKYSHDIKEAL
+3119 NAKYSQDIKEAL

-3196 TKFKKVYSQ
+3196 TKFKKIYNQ
-3205 ANSHVE
+3205 ANKHVE
-3211 NMILSKTFNSLS
+3211 EMILSKGFNGLS

-3249 EHDNKLLEASKFVDI
+3249 GHDNKLLEASKFVDI

-3285 ATITGSKKAKVIKY
+3285 ATITGSKKAKVIRY

-3321 KDKEYKG
+3321 KDKEYRG

>member
-331 LNSYENT
+331 LNSYEST
-338 NKTGLESFELVQS
+338 NKTGLESFELVQN

-418 NGKAITFTTEQ
+418 NGKAITFTAEQ
-429 IKNGVDIND
+429 IRNGVDIND

-533 SYKKERLIVK
+533 AYKKERLIVK

-565 GAVRYTQGDSQ
+565 GAVRYAQGDSQ

-632 LRQQAAEI
+632 LRQQTAEI
-640 DSYARENIADYQKLN
+640 DTYARENIADYQKLN

-1019 KPVKRNIDANKVA
+1019 KPIKRDIDANKVA
-1032 HISAERWSKFIEF
+1032 HISTERWSKFIEF

-1177 KADDGNIRYALPE
+1177 KADDGNIRFALPE

-1535 LDSNEDIKNLV
+1535 LPTEDNSGKQLSQQQSNYFKDSKIKDKQGRLIVAYHGTNSQFYTFRNKGAVNGRSQGDGFYFTANNEFATEYGSRVITAYLNIKNPFYLHEKRTIQSELEHRGYDIKEL
-1546 AIHNTTESKLLQS
+1546 AGKYG
-1559 IELGGLPMPSIAI
+1559 IELNEFDGISWGKDEKTLLT
-1572 IKSDMGHENF
+1572 KMGYD
-1582 GNISLILKSEAID
+1582 GVISVWGE
-1595 PQKHYD
+1595 
-1601 NKVYSADAYSP
+1601 
-1612 RFPQVDYSLN
+1612 
-1622 GKELKI
+1622 E
-1628 LADKMD
+1628 D
-1634 TSVSM
+1634 T
-1639 LEANDFAEG
+1639 
-1648 KSRDRIIDSLKY
+1648 
-1660 NDDFIKHYLKEF
+1660 
-1672 SMEKEII
+1672 
-1679 YKEPSY
+1679 
-1685 SSAIYYNDD
+1685 
-1694 IQEFF
+1694 
-1699 IFFYSFTELVKN
+1699 
-1711 EEVRQKLQNAVE
+1711 
-1723 KAKDKKTAEFKKN
+1723 
-1736 MLQHDYDRLNTALD
+1736 
-1750 EARDDK
+1750 
-1756 FLYEV
+1756 
-1761 LEKDYN
+1761 
-1767 NDKLIAQGK
+1767 
-1776 AEQVVDTYATR
+1776 
-1787 QNLIEKLKD
+1787 
-1796 DKQFNDYVESV
+1796 
-1807 VDKVLKKKYLRNNKD
+1807 
-1822 YYTNLGNPRS
+1822 
-1832 FESLHEEYTAENAV
+1832 
-1846 ELMKEQGSKNSEGG
+1846 
-1860 NIFGFGIGEIR
+1860 
-1871 AALSKIYN
+1871 
-1879 NISEMHQDEYKLQNV
+1879 
-1894 SDDSSLAYE
+1894 
-1903 ECNTEL
+1903 
-1909 HDIAERISTKIKTGN
+1909 ISTNAEDRTIIVAYKSNQIKEVTN
-1924 FLEER
+1924 STPTKES
-1929 DIALNAV
+1929 DI
-1936 FDIISSTKTNEQ
+1936 
-1948 AKRLIKRE
+1948 
-1956 YRFDISDAE
+1956 
-1965 ILNIRRLAKKV
+1965 
-1976 AELPVKYFEAKPER
+1976 
-1990 VVNFNEI
+1990 
-1997 VEVIAPVGTSSK
+1997 
-2009 VVNFFNE
+2009 
-2016 QGIKIELYDEN
+2016 
-2027 TSSRSDL
+2027 
-2034 IKNLP
+2034 
-2039 DNVRF
+2039 RF
-2044 ALQEDENNT
+2044 ALQEDENST

-2085 SIISERLVL
+2085 SIISERLVF

-2147 LTDNSED
+2147 LTDNSD
-2154 MRVLSVLR
+2154 AMRELSVLR
-2162 SYMHNINLSGIQ
+2162 SYMHNVDLSGIQ

-2521 FKTNKKYKKRLTS
+2521 FKSNKKYKKRLTS

>member
-331 LNSYENT
+331 LNSYEST
-338 NKTGLESFELVQS
+338 NKTGLESFELVQN

-1177 KADDGNIRYALPE
+1177 KADDGNIRFALPE

-1535 LDSNEDIKNLV
+1535 LPTEDNSGKQLSQQQSNYFKDSKIKDKQGRLIVAYHGTNSQFYTFRNKGAVNGRSQGDGFYFTANNEFATEYGSRVITAYLNIKNPFYLHEKRTIQSELEHRGYDIKEL
-1546 AIHNTTESKLLQS
+1546 AGKYG
-1559 IELGGLPMPSIAI
+1559 IELNEFDGISWGKDEKTLLT
-1572 IKSDMGHENF
+1572 KMGYD
-1582 GNISLILKSEAID
+1582 GVISVWGE
-1595 PQKHYD
+1595 
-1601 NKVYSADAYSP
+1601 
-1612 RFPQVDYSLN
+1612 
-1622 GKELKI
+1622 E
-1628 LADKMD
+1628 D
-1634 TSVSM
+1634 T
-1639 LEANDFAEG
+1639 
-1648 KSRDRIIDSLKY
+1648 
-1660 NDDFIKHYLKEF
+1660 
-1672 SMEKEII
+1672 
-1679 YKEPSY
+1679 
-1685 SSAIYYNDD
+1685 
-1694 IQEFF
+1694 
-1699 IFFYSFTELVKN
+1699 
-1711 EEVRQKLQNAVE
+1711 
-1723 KAKDKKTAEFKKN
+1723 
-1736 MLQHDYDRLNTALD
+1736 
-1750 EARDDK
+1750 
-1756 FLYEV
+1756 
-1761 LEKDYN
+1761 
-1767 NDKLIAQGK
+1767 
-1776 AEQVVDTYATR
+1776 
-1787 QNLIEKLKD
+1787 
-1796 DKQFNDYVESV
+1796 
-1807 VDKVLKKKYLRNNKD
+1807 
-1822 YYTNLGNPRS
+1822 
-1832 FESLHEEYTAENAV
+1832 
-1846 ELMKEQGSKNSEGG
+1846 
-1860 NIFGFGIGEIR
+1860 
-1871 AALSKIYN
+1871 
-1879 NISEMHQDEYKLQNV
+1879 
-1894 SDDSSLAYE
+1894 
-1903 ECNTEL
+1903 
-1909 HDIAERISTKIKTGN
+1909 ISTNAEDRTIIVAYKSNQIKEVTN
-1924 FLEER
+1924 STPTKES
-1929 DIALNAV
+1929 DI
-1936 FDIISSTKTNEQ
+1936 
-1948 AKRLIKRE
+1948 
-1956 YRFDISDAE
+1956 
-1965 ILNIRRLAKKV
+1965 
-1976 AELPVKYFEAKPER
+1976 
-1990 VVNFNEI
+1990 
-1997 VEVIAPVGTSSK
+1997 
-2009 VVNFFNE
+2009 
-2016 QGIKIELYDEN
+2016 
-2027 TSSRSDL
+2027 
-2034 IKNLP
+2034 
-2039 DNVRF
+2039 RF
-2044 ALQEDENNT
+2044 ALQEDENST

-2085 SIISERLVL
+2085 SIISERLVF

-2147 LTDNSED
+2147 LTDNSD
-2154 MRVLSVLR
+2154 AMRELSVLR
-2162 SYMHNINLSGIQ
+2162 SYMHNVDLSGIQ

-2521 FKTNKKYKKRLTS
+2521 FKSNKKYKKRLTS

-2730 VNEQVWDGADRYLS
+2730 VNEQVWDRADRYLS

>member
-1 MADLSVLAAKGAA
+1 MAYNALTFLQNNKQDAQKGSTSFLSEAALQYSDIAK
-14 TQPNTPSSLGT
+14 Q
-25 NKEKSIL
+25 KEIEL
-32 SQLAAGEK
+32 QQEQA
-40 TESMIDFEENL
+40 
-51 NKNNGGFFGGIGY
+51 KNNGGFFGGIGY
-64 FFEKLGL
+64 ALEKIGL
-71 GILSSI
+71 GFLSSI

-103 NDWVNYNHADEWY
+103 NDWVNYGHADEWY
-116 NPSDGWKVAGD
+116 NPSDGWKTVGD
-127 VAGGIGTSI
+127 VAGGIGTSL

-158 VAAALISGTVAGLGA
+158 VAASLISATVAGLGA

-248 FIGEAFE
+248 FLGEAFE
-255 EGLSEILDPVWARLT
+255 EGLSEILEPVWARLT

-295 IMGGVDVSVR
+295 IMGGADISIR
-305 NVASTARGNK
+305 NISSTVRGNT
-315 IVSEGKANNV
+315 IVTEGKANNV
-325 IQMAEQ
+325 LSMAEQ
-331 LNSYENT
+331 LNTYENT
-338 NKTGLESFELVQS
+338 NKTGLESFELVQN
-351 VYTELQNSMQKTNG
+351 VYNELQSSLQKTNG

-402 ADLIA
+402 AEVIA
-407 QKLNSYGYTDA
+407 EKLTSYGYTDT
-418 NGKAITFTTEQ
+418 NGKPITFTAEQ
-429 IKNGVDIND
+429 IRNGIDIND
-438 SKTFSK
+438 SKSFSK

-466 NTAKFQE
+466 NTAKFKE
-473 ATLMGQKLSSQVDL
+473 ATLMGQQLSSQVDL
-487 NRFIETATDSELQAV
+487 NRFIETATDSEIKAV

-507 INNWQ
+507 IDNWQ
-512 SLTNAEFQEK
+512 SITNAEFQEK

-533 SYKKERLIVK
+533 TYKKERLIIK
-543 DAENLSVES
+543 DAENVS
-552 AKELPKRLNMTED
+552 ADTSEELPKRLNVTED
-565 GAVRYTQGDSQ
+565 GVVRYSQGDSQ
-576 IAIIKDGDNYRMY
+576 IAIVKDGDNYRIY
-589 DYQSKRLSK
+589 DYKSKRLTK
-598 VLTKQ
+598 TLTKQ

-614 QAQTVATEVR
+614 QQQTVAAEIK
-624 QQLEQEST
+624 QQLEQESE
-632 LRQQAAEI
+632 LRKQAAEI

-655 SANQSMVRAVIRQGR
+655 AANQSMVRAVIRQGR

-681 YARVSAHT
+681 YARVSAHS
-689 GLNITYSKDLCVVG
+689 GINIIFNENMCIVG

-719 PNNNRIV
+719 AKNNRIV
-726 VNPETKRTHEALLL
+726 VNPNTKRTHKALLL

-776 RNAGRGGSVELIEE
+776 RKAGRGGSIELIEE

-802 KNLLEKLCESKPTL
+802 KNLLEKLCETKPTL
-816 KEKILNFFK
+816 KEKILGFFK
-825 KSKSTYSE
+825 KSSKTYSD

-840 AQSLYKR
+840 AQSLYRR

-866 ISAVNTTSEAYA
+866 FSAVNTASEAYA
-878 LAKDSENDYNN
+878 LAKDGENGYNDK
-889 QKGVENGQE
+889 KGVENGQE
-898 TTETTKTTE
+898 TTTNTKNTET
-907 AKENGRSNE
+907 KENSRGNE
-916 SLRGSRGRGISVFND
+916 SLRGSRGRAVSVFND

-943 NTETVQ
+943 NSETIK
-949 KIGDFFTEIYTE
+949 KIGEFYSEIYTE
-961 PQTDTQENLVWHAK
+961 PNTDTQENLVWHAK
-975 NEDINIYF
+975 NEDIDIYF
-983 AKTKENAANVY
+983 AKTKEGAANVY

-1009 QALVDILDRE
+1009 QALVDILERE
-1019 KPVKRNIDANKVA
+1019 KPIKRNVDTNKVA
-1032 HISAERWSKFIEF
+1032 HISAERWSKFIQF

-1074 ARSTQISK
+1074 ARSSQISK

-1132 IPVNDAGIDSY
+1132 IPVNDVGVESY
-1143 GNIEVQGQFNTDK
+1143 GNIQVQGQFNTSK
-1156 HNLGLVRAKS
+1156 HNLGLIRAKS
-1166 SKFAAAIEQVF
+1166 AKFAAAIEQVF
-1177 KADDGNIRYALPE
+1177 RTDDGNIRYALPE
-1190 NDSNGSSLT
+1190 TDSTGKKLT
-1199 KEQQDFFKDSAIRAD
+1199 ENQRK
-1214 MIDGWKEISPNGA
+1214 
-1227 LLPVYHGTNSS
+1227 
-1238 EFFEFDKSTIGTAN
+1238 
-1252 DMGWYGKGFYF
+1252 YF
-1263 AFSESE
+1263 AESKVVDE
-1269 AATYGRNVMECYL
+1269 NGRLLACRHYTQNSFNVFNSDSSFYWFMANEEMDNSANIFGSKEMNCYL
-1282 NIKKPFIFDEQMQ
+1282 NIKKPFIFDAEGANW
-1295 SFDGINDGDVQ
+1295 SSIECWDGQGHQEVLKWQKENGYPDVSDWAERDIEYPL
-1306 FDFASFVINIAD
+1306 FYTE
-1318 KFPAIAKKLTVDVVN
+1318 AIANYAKSNGYDGCIIKNVYEGNTHYGAVDDYVVFRPN
-1333 EFNSYGEGTSTE
+1333 
-1345 INFAE
+1345 
-1350 LSKQIKEIYNNKR
+1350 QIKE
-1363 LQVTTI
+1363 T
-1369 QDGSNTFWAYKFK
+1369 
-1382 SNIENLEIE
+1382 SNIN
-1391 PEIRNIMDENYIRH
+1391 
-1405 AFAAEMALRNNK
+1405 
-1417 ITKAQYDKILE
+1417 
-1428 LFDKYGEQ
+1428 
-1436 EFETKFL
+1436 
-1443 NARFYSEADAIE
+1443 
-1455 SRLSAAVSY
+1455 
-1464 LSEYKYSYL
+1464 
-1473 EQHIPEHFMQQI
+1473 
-1485 GNEFNSELRK
+1485 
-1495 QGYDGVIQSRKGD
+1495 
-1508 EIVAFES
+1508 
-1515 NQIKLTS
+1515 
-1522 NKKPTDSNDIRYA
+1522 PTISDDIRYA
-1535 LDSNEDIKNLV
+1535 LDSSKDVKNLV
-1546 AIHNTTESKLLQS
+1546 AVHNISESKLLQS
-1559 IELGGLPMPSIAI
+1559 MKIGGLAVPSIAI
-1572 IKSDMGHENF
+1572 TNTENGHENF
-1582 GNISLILKSEAID
+1582 GNISLIFRKSTID
-1595 PQKHYD
+1595 PANSR
-1601 NKVYSADAYSP
+1601 NKVFASDAYSK
-1612 RFPQVDYSLN
+1612 RFPQTVNKITEENLN
-1622 GKELKI
+1622 KMLK
-1628 LADKMD
+1628 LFDNAAKQFGL
-1634 TSVSM
+1634 SVSAIESE
-1639 LEANDFAEG
+1639 LESTSKERAIDTLRSESFVEYQYLSENGVKIESKTKQKQP
-1648 KSRDRIIDSLKY
+1648 KSGMPLSYI
-1660 NDDFIKHYLKEF
+1660 KEF
-1672 SMEKEII
+1672 AQKHKEITKRYSDSEVI
-1679 YKEPSY
+1679 EQLIPEITDVYNKMYAEYDMEQEKSVSY
-1685 SSAIYYNDD
+1685 SDAERFLYDVAEYNKGGEDAFVELDYYGLKD
-1694 IQEFF
+1694 
-1699 IFFYSFTELVKN
+1699 SVN
-1711 EEVRQKLQNAVE
+1711 EAMKGREKDFEKYLQKL
-1723 KAKDKKTAEFKKN
+1723 
-1736 MLQHDYDRLNTALD
+1736 
-1750 EARDDK
+1750 
-1756 FLYEV
+1756 
-1761 LEKDYN
+1761 
-1767 NDKLIAQGK
+1767 
-1776 AEQVVDTYATR
+1776 VDTYYEDTKYFRNNVDLFTSSGNRRSFNALYTEATLE
-1787 QNLIEKLKD
+1787 NLVKYMTGTVRNAEGYNYGTGSIRSVLSQQFKTIEEIRKASNRLVSTE
-1796 DKQFNDYVESV
+1796 QMES
-1807 VDKVLKKKYLRNNKD
+1807 LKKITDEATFGIAGKISKLSGESNSFIAVDNAMDFMAELAK
-1822 YYTNLGNPRS
+1822 TNLSTAKIMQMFNQ
-1832 FESLHEEYTAENAV
+1832 EY
-1846 ELMKEQGSKNSEGG
+1846 
-1860 NIFGFGIGEIR
+1860 
-1871 AALSKIYN
+1871 
-1879 NISEMHQDEYKLQNV
+1879 YKTP
-1894 SDDSSLAYE
+1894 S
-1903 ECNTEL
+1903 
-1909 HDIAERISTKIKTGN
+1909 
-1924 FLEER
+1924 
-1929 DIALNAV
+1929 
-1936 FDIISSTKTNEQ
+1936 
-1948 AKRLIKRE
+1948 
-1956 YRFDISDAE
+1956 
-1965 ILNIRRLAKKV
+1965 
-1976 AELPVKYFEAKPER
+1976 AELVSEIQSYMEQLKNYPTEYFEAKPQR
-1990 VVNFNEI
+1990 AVSFNEV
-1997 VEVIAPVGTSSK
+1997 VEVIAPVGTNSDIID
-2009 VVNFFNE
+2009 FFNK
-2016 QGIKIELYDEN
+2016 QGTRVEFYDEN
-2027 TSSRSDL
+2027 TSRRSEL

-2039 DNVRF
+2039 DDIRF
-2044 ALQEDENNT
+2044 ALQDDDNSST

-2085 SIISERLVL
+2085 SIIDERLVF
-2094 DDKYGTLSGKSKA
+2094 DDKYGKLSGKSKA
-2107 EVIDRLFTKLNSA
+2107 EIIDRLFTKLNSA

-2162 SYMHNINLSGIQ
+2162 SYMHNIDLSGIQ
-2174 EEIKYKYDNKNNINL
+2174 EEIRYKYDNKNTINL
-2189 IWGNKNSKQTPDII
+2189 VWGNKNSKQTPDVI

-2242 TIKLKTYG
+2242 NVKLKTYG
-2250 SKAKIEELRQQI
+2250 SKAKIEQLRQEI
-2262 ARDILLAYDEKGE
+2262 ARDVLLAYDEKGE
-2275 KSKYAKLVEKYTDK
+2275 KSKYAKLVEKYTDR
-2289 IANLTKQVKEA
+2289 IANLSKQVKEA

-2390 IDAINFIKANEN
+2390 IDAINLIKANEN
-2402 STAPL
+2402 SLAPL
-2407 SYEELQAAQVIMA
+2407 TYEELQAAQVIMA

-2446 NGIAILQQSKNR
+2446 SGIAILHQSKNR

-2464 NNIYGMFNKIVEPR
+2464 NNIYGVFNKIIEPR

-2488 PDGILTRAYKQITD
+2488 PEGILTRAYKQITD

-2521 FKTNKKYKKRLTS
+2521 FKQNKKYKRRLAS
-2534 EYVKVGDAELT
+2534 EYVKVGNAELT
-2545 IGQAISLYELSKR
+2545 IGQAMSLYELSKR

-2571 YLDKKG
+2571 YLDRKG
-2577 AKQSVRITER
+2577 AKQSVRITET
-2587 NIQELAKNFT
+2587 NIQELYKTFT
-2597 ESDKQFVAI
+2597 ESDRQFIAI

-2612 VKSKNAK
+2612 VKSKQAK
-2619 TAADLEILGYTNASE
+2619 TTADLEILGYTNASE

-2639 IKRDSGTIAKNIT
+2639 IKRDSGTIARNVT
-2652 DARSIMSDW
+2652 DARNIMSDW

-2667 SFNKDVKAGS
+2667 SFNKDVKTGS

-2720 KTDVRTIKNT
+2720 KTDVQTIKNT
-2730 VNEQVWDGADRYLS
+2730 VNEQVWDGADRYLT

-2751 GRATSSSFIEK
+2751 GRATSNSFIEK

-2790 VILDIDSMAKGAVMK
+2790 VMLDIDSMAKGAVMK

-2838 KVGDVLT
+2838 KIGDVLT

-2866 VQKDNGH
+2866 VQKDSGH

-2883 AGVLLEEVV
+2883 AGVMLEEVV

-2939 RALRQMIKS
+2939 RALRQMIKA
-2948 GNASTEVAARY
+2948 GNASTEVASRY

-2979 YVLVGQFFKWL
+2979 YVMVGQFFKWL
-2990 YNKDRE
+2990 YNKDRK
-2996 DKEGNKISFIQDLT
+2996 DKDGKEISFVQDMF
-3010 NDFVSTNIGMFPVV
+3010 NDFVSTNIGMLPVV
-3024 KDIYNF
+3024 KDIYNY

-3036 FSNFAYETVESVLS
+3036 FTNFAYETVESILS
-3050 ASKELFELATKAA
+3050 SSKELFELATKAA
-3063 NGEIVDKSEYM
+3063 NGEITDKSDYM
-3074 RPLRNSLYAI
+3074 RTFRNALYSI
-3084 GQITGI
+3084 GQMTGI
-3090 PVRNINNLF
+3090 PVRNINNLV
-3099 SGLMKRFD
+3099 SGIMKRFD
-3107 PASAYKYNSMFY
+3107 PAAAYKYNSMFY
-3119 NAKYSHDIKEAL
+3119 NAKYSKDIKEAL
-3131 ANGDTKLAETIMS
+3131 ANGDYKLAETIMS
-3144 LLLNEDKAGDVNAAV
+3144 LLLDEDKAGDLNSAA
-3159 RKKLIE
+3159 RSKLIE
-3165 LYSKEYT
+3165 LYEKEYT

-3177 IGDSVSYNGETIK
+3177 IGTSVTYNGETIN

-3196 TKFKKVYSQ
+3196 SKFKKIYNQ
-3205 ANSHVE
+3205 ANTQVE
-3211 NMILSKTFNSLS
+3211 KMILSRSFKGLS
-3223 EEKQAKAIKQL
+3223 EAKQAKAIKQL
-3234 YDAYYA
+3234 YDAYYE

-3249 EHDNKLLEASKFVDI
+3249 EVDNKLLELSKYIDI
-3264 ASLSVI
+3264 ATLSAAY
-3270 FAGISEITSDKNSNG
+3270 AGMSEITSDKDNRGN
-3285 ATITGSKKAKVIKY
+3285 TIAGSKKNKLIAY
-3299 LLTQKLTDEQ
+3299 LLTQNLTDEQ
-3309 ALIILAYHGYTI
+3309 VLLILAYQGYTV
-3321 KDKEYKG
+3321 KDTKFKN
-3328 LSEKQIKTKLLRY
+3328 LSAEQVNKKLLRY

-3351 EKAKLAELC
+3351 EKASLAEIC
-3360 GFEVRNGRI
+3360 GFEVKNGRI
-3369 ITQTPYRANK
+3369 INQTSYKTNK

>member
-1 MADLSVLAAKGAA
+1 MAFNAYTFLQESEKKDKK
-14 TQPNTPSSLGT
+14 NTASSFLTESSLNYVETQRQRAIELQQQEYEMKG
-25 NKEKSIL
+25 
-32 SQLAAGEK
+32 
-40 TESMIDFEENL
+40 
-51 NKNNGGFFGGIGY
+51 KNNGGFFGGIGY
-64 FFEKLGL
+64 ALKKIGL
-71 GILSSI
+71 GFLSSI

-103 NDWVNYNHADEWY
+103 NDWVNYGHADEWY
-116 NPSDGWKVAGD
+116 NPSDGWKTVGD
-127 VAGGIGTSI
+127 VAGGIGTSL

-158 VAAALISGTVAGLGA
+158 VAASLISASVAGLGA

-331 LNSYENT
+331 LNSYEST
-338 NKTGLESFELVQS
+338 NKTGLESFELVQN
-351 VYTELQNSMQKTNG
+351 VYNELQSSLQKTNG

-402 ADLIA
+402 AEVIA
-407 QKLNSYGYTDA
+407 EKLTSYGYTDT
-418 NGKAITFTTEQ
+418 NGKPITFTAEQ
-429 IKNGVDIND
+429 IRNGIDIND
-438 SKTFSK
+438 SKSFSK

-454 LAVADATGQITM
+454 LAVTDATGQITM
-466 NTAKFQE
+466 NTAKFKE
-473 ATLMGQKLSSQVDL
+473 ATLMGQQLSSQVDL
-487 NRFIETATDSELQAV
+487 NRFIETATDSEIKAV
-502 GEKLG
+502 DEKLG
-507 INNWQ
+507 IDNWQ
-512 SLTNAEFQEK
+512 SITNAEFQEK

-533 SYKKERLIVK
+533 TYKKERLIIK
-543 DAENLSVES
+543 DAENISADT

-565 GAVRYTQGDSQ
+565 GVVRYSQGDSQ
-576 IAIIKDGDNYRMY
+576 IAIIKDGDNYRVY
-589 DYQSKRLSK
+589 DYKSKRLTK
-598 VLTKQ
+598 TLTKQ

-614 QAQTVATEVR
+614 QQQTIATEIR
-624 QQLEQEST
+624 QQLEQESE
-632 LRQQAAEI
+632 LRKQATEI
-640 DSYARENIADYQKLN
+640 DNYARENIADYQKLN
-655 SANQSMVRAVIRQGR
+655 AANQSMVRAVIRQGR

-681 YARVSAHT
+681 YARVSAHS
-689 GLNITYSKDLCVVG
+689 GINIIFNENMCIVG

-719 PNNNRIV
+719 AKNNRIV
-726 VNPETKRTHEALLL
+726 VNPNTKRTHEALLL

-776 RNAGRGGSVELIEE
+776 RNAGRGGSIELIEE

-802 KNLLEKLCESKPTL
+802 KNLLEKLCETKPTL
-816 KEKILNFFK
+816 KEKILSFFK
-825 KSKSTYSE
+825 KSSKTYSD

-840 AQSLYKR
+840 AQSLYRR

-866 ISAVNTTSEAYA
+866 FSAVNTASEAYA
-878 LAKDSENDYNN
+878 LAKDGENGYNSE
-889 QKGVENGQE
+889 KGVENGQE
-898 TTETTKTTE
+898 TTTNTKNTET
-907 AKENGRSNE
+907 KENSGGTAN
-916 SLRGSRGRGISVFND
+916 LRGSRGRVVSVFND
-931 YGTVRQ
+931 AGTTRQ
-937 LSEIVK
+937 LSEITQNK
-943 NTETVQ
+943 ETIR
-949 KIGDFFTEIYTE
+949 KIEGFAEEIYTQ
-961 PQTDTQENLVWHAK
+961 PRNDIQENLRWHAK
-975 NEDINIYF
+975 NEEIDIYF
-983 AKTKENAANVY
+983 AKKLQNIEDIAI
-994 FYDGKSLILRENASE
+994 FDGKNLIIDENASE
-1009 QALVDILDRE
+1009 KTLVDILNRE
-1019 KPVKRNIDANKVA
+1019 KPIKRNIDTNKVA
-1032 HISAERWSKFIEF
+1032 HISAERWSKFIQF

-1074 ARSTQISK
+1074 ARSSQISK
-1082 KVAASDIKNTAGEY
+1082 RVAASDIKNTAGEY

-1132 IPVNDAGIDSY
+1132 VPVNDAGVESY
-1143 GNIEVQGQFNTDK
+1143 GNIEVQGQFNTSK
-1156 HNLGLVRAKS
+1156 HNLGLIRAKS
-1166 SKFAAAIEQVF
+1166 TKFAAAIEQVF

-1190 NDSNGSSLT
+1190 TDSNGSSLT
-1199 KEQQDFFKDSAIRAD
+1199 KEQQDYFKDSKIKDKQGRLIVA
-1214 MIDGWKEISPNGA
+1214 
-1227 LLPVYHGTNSS
+1227 YHGTNSQFYTFRNKGAVNGRS
-1238 EFFEFDKSTIGTAN
+1238 QGD
-1252 DMGWYGKGFYF
+1252 GFYF
-1263 AFSESE
+1263 TANNEF
-1269 AATYGRNVMECYL
+1269 ATEYGSRVITAYL
-1282 NIKKPFIFDEQMQ
+1282 NIKNPFYLHEKRTIQ
-1295 SFDGINDGDVQ
+1295 SELEHRGYDIKELAGKYGIELNEFDGISWGKDE
-1306 FDFASFVINIAD
+1306 
-1318 KFPAIAKKLTVDVVN
+1318 KTLLT
-1333 EFNSYGEGTSTE
+1333 
-1345 INFAE
+1345 
-1350 LSKQIKEIYNNKR
+1350 K
-1363 LQVTTI
+1363 
-1369 QDGSNTFWAYKFK
+1369 
-1382 SNIENLEIE
+1382 
-1391 PEIRNIMDENYIRH
+1391 M
-1405 AFAAEMALRNNK
+1405 
-1417 ITKAQYDKILE
+1417 
-1428 LFDKYGEQ
+1428 
-1436 EFETKFL
+1436 
-1443 NARFYSEADAIE
+1443 
-1455 SRLSAAVSY
+1455 
-1464 LSEYKYSYL
+1464 
-1473 EQHIPEHFMQQI
+1473 
-1485 GNEFNSELRK
+1485 
-1495 QGYDGVIQSRKGD
+1495 GYDGVISVWGEEDTISTNAEDRTI
-1508 EIVAFES
+1508 IVAYKS
-1515 NQIKLTS
+1515 NQIKETS
-1522 NKKPTDSNDIRYA
+1522 NINPTIDRDIRYA

-1694 IQEFF
+1694 IQEFLKRD
-1699 IFFYSFTELVKN
+1699 YSFTEFVKN

-2085 SIISERLVL
+2085 SIISERLVF

-2120 NEGYR
+2120 NEGHR

-2147 LTDNSED
+2147 LTDNSD
-2154 MRVLSVLR
+2154 AMRELSVLR
-2162 SYMHNINLSGIQ
+2162 SYMHNVDLSGIQ

-2289 IANLTKQVKEA
+2289 IANLSKQVKEA

-2315 YLKSVADKR
+2315 YLKNVADKR

-2371 SNPLL
+2371 SNHLL

-2390 IDAINFIKANEN
+2390 IDAINLIKANEN
-2402 STAPL
+2402 SLAPL
-2407 SYEELQAAQVIMA
+2407 TYEELQAAQVIMA

-2435 GKKVR
+2435 GKKVK

-2446 NGIAILQQSKNR
+2446 SGIAILQQSKNR
-2458 VGKGFF
+2458 VGKSFF
-2464 NNIYGMFNKIVEPR
+2464 NNIYGVFNKIIEPR

-2521 FKTNKKYKKRLTS
+2521 FKQNKKYKKRLAS
-2534 EYVKVGDAELT
+2534 EYVKVGNAELT

-2571 YLDKKG
+2571 YLDRKG
-2577 AKQSVRITER
+2577 AKQSVRITET
-2587 NIQELAKNFT
+2587 NIQELYKTFT
-2597 ESDKQFVAI
+2597 ESDRQFIAI

-2612 VKSKNAK
+2612 VKSKQAK

-2639 IKRDSGTIAKNIT
+2639 IKRDSGTIARNVT
-2652 DARSIMSDW
+2652 DARNIMSDW

-2667 SFNKDVKAGS
+2667 SFNKDVKTGS

-2720 KTDVRTIKNT
+2720 KTDVQTIKNT
-2730 VNEQVWDGADRYLS
+2730 VKEQVWDGADRYLT

-2751 GRATSSSFIEK
+2751 GRATSNSFIEK

-2790 VILDIDSMAKGAVMK
+2790 VMLDIDSMAKGAVMK

-2838 KVGDVLT
+2838 KIGDVLT

-2866 VQKDNGH
+2866 VQKDSGH

-2883 AGVLLEEVV
+2883 AGVMLEEVV

-2903 RSELMRSDSDI
+2903 RSELMRSDNDI

-2939 RALRQMIKS
+2939 RTLRQMIKS
-2948 GNASTEVAARY
+2948 GNTTTEVAARY

-2979 YVLVGQFFKWL
+2979 YVMVGQFFKWL

-2996 DKEGNKISFIQDLT
+2996 DKDGNEISFVQDMF
-3010 NDFVSTNIGMFPVV
+3010 NDFVSTNIGMLPVV
-3024 KDIYNF
+3024 KDIYNY

-3036 FSNFAYETVESVLS
+3036 FTNFAYETAESVLS

>member
-331 LNSYENT
+331 LNSYEST
-338 NKTGLESFELVQS
+338 NKTGLESFELVQN

-407 QKLNSYGYTDA
+407 QKLNSYFYTDY
-418 NGKAITFTTEQ
+418 KVIYIIFTNQ
-429 IKNGVDIND
+429 KKKFGFYKHD

-1177 KADDGNIRYALPE
+1177 KADDGNIRFALPE

-1535 LDSNEDIKNLV
+1535 LPTEDNSGKQLSQQQSNYFKDSKIKDKQGRLIVAYHGTNSQFYTFRNKGAVNGRSQGDGFYFTANNEFATEYGSRVITAYLNIKNPFYLHEKRTIQSELEHRGYDIKEL
-1546 AIHNTTESKLLQS
+1546 AGKYG
-1559 IELGGLPMPSIAI
+1559 IELNEFDGISWGKDEKTLLT
-1572 IKSDMGHENF
+1572 KMGYD
-1582 GNISLILKSEAID
+1582 GVISVWGE
-1595 PQKHYD
+1595 
-1601 NKVYSADAYSP
+1601 
-1612 RFPQVDYSLN
+1612 
-1622 GKELKI
+1622 E
-1628 LADKMD
+1628 D
-1634 TSVSM
+1634 T
-1639 LEANDFAEG
+1639 
-1648 KSRDRIIDSLKY
+1648 
-1660 NDDFIKHYLKEF
+1660 
-1672 SMEKEII
+1672 
-1679 YKEPSY
+1679 
-1685 SSAIYYNDD
+1685 
-1694 IQEFF
+1694 
-1699 IFFYSFTELVKN
+1699 
-1711 EEVRQKLQNAVE
+1711 
-1723 KAKDKKTAEFKKN
+1723 
-1736 MLQHDYDRLNTALD
+1736 
-1750 EARDDK
+1750 
-1756 FLYEV
+1756 
-1761 LEKDYN
+1761 
-1767 NDKLIAQGK
+1767 
-1776 AEQVVDTYATR
+1776 
-1787 QNLIEKLKD
+1787 
-1796 DKQFNDYVESV
+1796 
-1807 VDKVLKKKYLRNNKD
+1807 
-1822 YYTNLGNPRS
+1822 
-1832 FESLHEEYTAENAV
+1832 
-1846 ELMKEQGSKNSEGG
+1846 
-1860 NIFGFGIGEIR
+1860 
-1871 AALSKIYN
+1871 
-1879 NISEMHQDEYKLQNV
+1879 
-1894 SDDSSLAYE
+1894 
-1903 ECNTEL
+1903 
-1909 HDIAERISTKIKTGN
+1909 ISTNAEDRTIIVAYKSNQIKEVTN
-1924 FLEER
+1924 STPTKES
-1929 DIALNAV
+1929 DI
-1936 FDIISSTKTNEQ
+1936 
-1948 AKRLIKRE
+1948 
-1956 YRFDISDAE
+1956 
-1965 ILNIRRLAKKV
+1965 
-1976 AELPVKYFEAKPER
+1976 
-1990 VVNFNEI
+1990 
-1997 VEVIAPVGTSSK
+1997 
-2009 VVNFFNE
+2009 
-2016 QGIKIELYDEN
+2016 
-2027 TSSRSDL
+2027 
-2034 IKNLP
+2034 
-2039 DNVRF
+2039 RF
-2044 ALQEDENNT
+2044 ALQEDENST

-2085 SIISERLVL
+2085 SIISERLVF

-2147 LTDNSED
+2147 LTDNSD
-2154 MRVLSVLR
+2154 AMRELSVLR
-2162 SYMHNINLSGIQ
+2162 SYMHNVDLSGIQ

-2521 FKTNKKYKKRLTS
+2521 FKSNKKYKKRLTS

-2730 VNEQVWDGADRYLS
+2730 VNEQVWDRADRYLS

>member
-331 LNSYENT
+331 LNSYEST
-338 NKTGLESFELVQS
+338 NKTGLESFELVQN

-790 INAHYAEGILTN
+790 INAHYAEGMLTN
-802 KNLLEKLCESKPTL
+802 KNLLEKLCETKPTL

-866 ISAVNTTSEAYA
+866 ISAVNNASEAYA
-878 LAKDSENDYNN
+878 LAKDGENDYNN

-898 TTETTKTTE
+898 ITETTKTTE
-907 AKENGRSNE
+907 TKENSRSNE

-1019 KPVKRNIDANKVA
+1019 KPIKRDIDANKVA
-1032 HISAERWSKFIEF
+1032 HISTERWSKFIEF

-1190 NDSNGSSLT
+1190 TDSTGKKLSDNQRKYFAESKVVDEKG
-1199 KEQQDFFKDSAIRAD
+1199 Q
-1214 MIDGWKEISPNGA
+1214 
-1227 LLPVYHGTNSS
+1227 LLPVYHGTNNREEISVWNS
-1238 EFFEFDKSTIGTAN
+1238 KHNWFDTTHKKFTIFKPNEDTTGFFFADDYDNAGGYGSTV
-1252 DMGWYGKGFYF
+1252 YK
-1263 AFSESE
+1263 
-1269 AATYGRNVMECYL
+1269 VYL
-1282 NIKKPFIFDEQMQ
+1282 NIKKPLIIECNNANYSSITHNEITQDTYEW
-1295 SFDGINDGDVQ
+1295 
-1306 FDFASFVINIAD
+1306 AEW
-1318 KFPAIAKKLTVDVVN
+1318 AKKN
-1333 EFNSYGEGTSTE
+1333 
-1345 INFAE
+1345 
-1350 LSKQIKEIYNNKR
+1350 
-1363 LQVTTI
+1363 
-1369 QDGSNTFWAYKFK
+1369 
-1382 SNIENLEIE
+1382 
-1391 PEIRNIMDENYIRH
+1391 
-1405 AFAAEMALRNNK
+1405 
-1417 ITKAQYDKILE
+1417 
-1428 LFDKYGEQ
+1428 
-1436 EFETKFL
+1436 
-1443 NARFYSEADAIE
+1443 
-1455 SRLSAAVSY
+1455 
-1464 LSEYKYSYL
+1464 
-1473 EQHIPEHFMQQI
+1473 
-1485 GNEFNSELRK
+1485 
-1495 QGYDGVIQSRKGD
+1495 GYDGVIFKNIRDGVDYGAMQKSLN
-1508 EIVAFES
+1508 EYVVYNS
-1515 NQIKLTS
+1515 NQIKETS
-1522 NKKPTDSNDIRYA
+1522 NINPTIDRDIRYA

-1694 IQEFF
+1694 IQEFLKRD
-1699 IFFYSFTELVKN
+1699 YSFTELVKN

>member
-1 MADLSVLAAKGAA
+1 MADFSVLAAKGAA
-14 TQPNTPSSLGT
+14 MQPSTPTSLV
-25 NKEKSIL
+25 EKSKQTTVI

-40 TESMIDFEENL
+40 TQSMLDFEENL

-103 NDWVNYNHADEWY
+103 NDWVNYGHADEWY

-205 VEGISAGI
+205 VEGLSAGI

-237 RETLGKAVVKG
+237 RETLGKAVIKG

-305 NVASTARGNK
+305 NVASTARGNT
-315 IVSEGKANNV
+315 IVTEGKASNV
-325 IQMAEQ
+325 LAMAEQ
-331 LNSYENT
+331 LNSYEST

-351 VYTELQNSMQKTNG
+351 VYNELQSSLQKTNG

-402 ADLIA
+402 AEVIA
-407 QKLNSYGYTDA
+407 EKLTSYGYTDT
-418 NGKAITFTTEQ
+418 NGKPITFTAEQ
-429 IKNGVDIND
+429 IRNGIDIND
-438 SKTFSK
+438 SKSFSK

-466 NTAKFQE
+466 NTAKFKE
-473 ATLMGQKLSSQVDL
+473 ATLMGQQLSSQVDL
-487 NRFIETATDSELQAV
+487 NRFIETATDSEIKAV

-507 INNWQ
+507 IDNWQ
-512 SLTNAEFQEK
+512 SITNAEFQEK

-533 SYKKERLIVK
+533 TYKKERLIIK
-543 DAENLSVES
+543 DAENVSADT

-565 GAVRYTQGDSQ
+565 GVVRYSQGDSQ
-576 IAIIKDGDNYRMY
+576 IAIVKDGDNYRIY
-589 DYQSKRLSK
+589 DYKSKRLTK
-598 VLTKQ
+598 TLTKQ
-603 EVNKVLRQLNT
+603 EVNKVLGQLNT
-614 QAQTVATEVR
+614 QQQTVATEIR
-624 QQLEQEST
+624 QQLEQESE
-632 LRQQAAEI
+632 LRKQAAEI
-640 DSYARENIADYQKLN
+640 DSYARENVADYQKLN
-655 SANQSMVRAVIRQGR
+655 AANQSMVRAVIRQGR

-681 YARVSAHT
+681 YARVSAHS
-689 GLNITYSKDLCVVG
+689 GINIIFNENMCIVG

-719 PNNNRIV
+719 AKNNRIV
-726 VNPETKRTHEALLL
+726 VNPNTKRTHEALLL

-790 INAHYAEGILTN
+790 INAHYAEGVLTN
-802 KNLLEKLCESKPTL
+802 KNLLEKLCETKPTL
-816 KEKILNFFK
+816 KEKILSFFK
-825 KSKSTYSE
+825 KSSKTYSD

-840 AQSLYKR
+840 AQSLYRR

-866 ISAVNTTSEAYA
+866 FSAVNADSEAYA
-878 LAKDSENDYNN
+878 LAKDGENGYNSE
-889 QKGVENGQE
+889 KGVENGQK
-898 TTETTKTTE
+898 TTTNTKSTET
-907 AKENGRSNE
+907 KENSRGNE
-916 SLRGSRGRGISVFND
+916 SLRGSRGRAVSVFND

-943 NTETVQ
+943 NSETIK
-949 KIGDFFTEIYTE
+949 KIGEFYTEIYTE
-961 PQTDTQENLVWHAK
+961 PNTDTQENLVWHAK
-975 NEDINIYF
+975 NEDIDIYF
-983 AKTKENAANVY
+983 AKTKEGAANVY
-994 FYDGKSLILRENASE
+994 FYDGKNLILRENASE
-1009 QALVDILDRE
+1009 QALVDILERE
-1019 KPVKRNIDANKVA
+1019 KPIKRNVDTNKVA
-1032 HISAERWSKFIEF
+1032 HISAERWSKFIQF

-1074 ARSTQISK
+1074 ARSSQISK

-1132 IPVNDAGIDSY
+1132 IPVNDAGVESY
-1143 GNIEVQGQFNTDK
+1143 GNIEVQGQFNTSK
-1156 HNLGLVRAKS
+1156 HNLGLIRAKS
-1166 SKFAAAIEQVF
+1166 TKFAAAIEQVF
-1177 KADDGNIRYALPE
+1177 RTDDGNIRYALPE
-1190 NDSNGSSLT
+1190 TDSTGKKLTENQRKYFADSKVVDQNG
-1199 KEQQDFFKDSAIRAD
+1199 
-1214 MIDGWKEISPNGA
+1214 N
-1227 LLPVYHGTNSS
+1227 LLPVYHGTGKD
-1238 EFFEFDKSTIGTAN
+1238 FTVFDIRKSKPTG
-1252 DMGWYGKGFYF
+1252 MLGQGFYF
-1263 AFSESE
+1263 TSSKTEAFSKYAKGKGNVIE
-1269 AATYGRNVMECYL
+1269 AYL
-1282 NIKKPFIFDEQMQ
+1282 NMKNPLYVDLVHKSSVISKLRDIFAGT
-1295 SFDGINDGDVQ
+1295 FDID
-1306 FDFASFVINIAD
+1306 
-1318 KFPAIAKKLTVDVVN
+1318 
-1333 EFNSYGEGTSTE
+1333 
-1345 INFAE
+1345 
-1350 LSKQIKEIYNNKR
+1350 
-1363 LQVTTI
+1363 
-1369 QDGSNTFWAYKFK
+1369 
-1382 SNIENLEIE
+1382 
-1391 PEIRNIMDENYIRH
+1391 
-1405 AFAAEMALRNNK
+1405 
-1417 ITKAQYDKILE
+1417 
-1428 LFDKYGEQ
+1428 
-1436 EFETKFL
+1436 
-1443 NARFYSEADAIE
+1443 
-1455 SRLSAAVSY
+1455 SY
-1464 LSEYKYSYL
+1464 LYNAKYRDRVDTQKML
-1473 EQHIPEHFMQQI
+1473 GVIRQ
-1485 GNEFNSELRK
+1485 
-1495 QGYDGVIQSRKGD
+1495 QGYDGIINNEKGYYVVFD
-1508 EIVAFES
+1508 S
-1515 NQIKLTS
+1515 NQIKETS
-1522 NKKPTDSNDIRYA
+1522 NINPTISDDIRYA
-1535 LDSNEDIKNLV
+1535 LDSSKDIKNLV
-1546 AIHNTTESKLLQS
+1546 AVHNISETKLLQS
-1559 IELGGLPMPSIAI
+1559 MKIGGLAVPSIAI
-1572 IKSDMGHENF
+1572 TSTENGHENF
-1582 GNISLILKSEAID
+1582 GNISLIFRKSTID
-1595 PQKHYD
+1595 PANAK
-1601 NKVYSADAYSP
+1601 NKVYASDAYSK
-1612 RFPQVDYSLN
+1612 RFPQTVNKITEENLN
-1622 GKELKI
+1622 KMLK
-1628 LADKMD
+1628 LFDNAAKQFGL
-1634 TSVSM
+1634 SVSAIESE
-1639 LEANDFAEG
+1639 LESTSKERAIDTLRGESFVEYQYLAENG
-1648 KSRDRIIDSLKY
+1648 VKIESKTKQKQPKSGMPLLYI
-1660 NDDFIKHYLKEF
+1660 KEF
-1672 SMEKEII
+1672 AQKHKEITKRYSDTEVI
-1679 YKEPSY
+1679 EQLTPEITDVYNKMYAEYDMEQEKSVSY
-1685 SSAIYYNDD
+1685 SDAERFLYDVAEYNRGGEDAFVELDYYGLKD
-1694 IQEFF
+1694 
-1699 IFFYSFTELVKN
+1699 SVN
-1711 EEVRQKLQNAVE
+1711 EAMKGREKDFEKYLQKL
-1723 KAKDKKTAEFKKN
+1723 
-1736 MLQHDYDRLNTALD
+1736 
-1750 EARDDK
+1750 
-1756 FLYEV
+1756 
-1761 LEKDYN
+1761 
-1767 NDKLIAQGK
+1767 
-1776 AEQVVDTYATR
+1776 VDTYYEDTKYFRNNVDLFTSSGNRRSFNALYTEATLE
-1787 QNLIEKLKD
+1787 NLVKYMTGAVRNAEGFNYGTGSIRSVLSQQFKTIEEIRKASNRLVTTE
-1796 DKQFNDYVESV
+1796 QMES
-1807 VDKVLKKKYLRNNKD
+1807 LKKITDDATFGIAEKISKLSGESNSFIAVDNAMDFMAELAK
-1822 YYTNLGNPRS
+1822 TNLSTAKIMQMFNQ
-1832 FESLHEEYTAENAV
+1832 EY
-1846 ELMKEQGSKNSEGG
+1846 
-1860 NIFGFGIGEIR
+1860 
-1871 AALSKIYN
+1871 
-1879 NISEMHQDEYKLQNV
+1879 
-1894 SDDSSLAYE
+1894 
-1903 ECNTEL
+1903 
-1909 HDIAERISTKIKTGN
+1909 
-1924 FLEER
+1924 
-1929 DIALNAV
+1929 
-1936 FDIISSTKTNEQ
+1936 
-1948 AKRLIKRE
+1948 
-1956 YRFDISDAE
+1956 YRTPS
-1965 ILNIRRLAKKV
+1965 
-1976 AELPVKYFEAKPER
+1976 AELVSEIQSYMEQLKNYPTEYFEAKPQR
-1990 VVNFNEI
+1990 AVSFNEV
-1997 VEVIAPVGTSSK
+1997 VEVIAPVGTNSEIID
-2009 VVNFFNE
+2009 FFNK
-2016 QGIKIELYDEN
+2016 QGTKVEFYDEN
-2027 TSSRSDL
+2027 TSRRSEL

-2039 DNVRF
+2039 DDIRF
-2044 ALQEDENNT
+2044 ALQEDDNNST

-2085 SIISERLVL
+2085 SIIDERLVF
-2094 DDKYGTLSGKSKA
+2094 DDKYGKLSGKSKA
-2107 EVIDRLFTKLNSA
+2107 EIIDRLFTKLNSA

-2162 SYMHNINLSGIQ
+2162 SYMHNIDLSGIQ
-2174 EEIKYKYDNKNNINL
+2174 EEIKYKYDNKNTINL
-2189 IWGNKNSKQTPDII
+2189 VWGNKNSKQTPDVI
-2203 AQELAEFGIFIDAVN
+2203 AQELAEFGIFIDAAN

-2242 TIKLKTYG
+2242 SVKLKTYG
-2250 SKAKIEELRQQI
+2250 SKAKIEQLRQEI
-2262 ARDILLAYDEKGE
+2262 ARDVLLAYDEKGE

-2289 IANLTKQVKEA
+2289 IANLSKQVKEA

-2390 IDAINFIKANEN
+2390 IDAINLIKANEN
-2402 STAPL
+2402 SLAPL

-2446 NGIAILQQSKNR
+2446 SGIAILQQSKNR

-2464 NNIYGMFNKIVEPR
+2464 NNIYGVFNKIIEPR

-2488 PDGILTRAYKQITD
+2488 PNGILTRAYKQITD

-2521 FKTNKKYKKRLTS
+2521 FKQNKKYKKRLTS
-2534 EYVKVGDAELT
+2534 EYVKVGNAELT
-2545 IGQAISLYELSKR
+2545 IGQAMSLYELSKR
-2558 EQAQAGLYESGFS
+2558 EQALAGLYESGFS
-2571 YLDKKG
+2571 YLDRKG
-2577 AKQSVRITER
+2577 AKQSVRITKT
-2587 NIQELAKNFT
+2587 NIQELYKTFT
-2597 ESDKQFVAI
+2597 ESDRQFIAI

-2612 VKSKNAK
+2612 VKSKQAK

-2639 IKRDSGTIAKNIT
+2639 IKRDSGTIARNIT
-2652 DARSIMSDW
+2652 DARNIMSDW

-2667 SFNKDVKAGS
+2667 SFNKDVKTGS
-2677 KNKLFITDVYSVVS
+2677 KNKLFVADVYSVVS

-2720 KTDVRTIKNT
+2720 KTDVQTIKNT
-2730 VNEQVWDGADRYLS
+2730 VNEQVWDGADRYLT

-2751 GRATSSSFIEK
+2751 GRATSNSFIEK

-2790 VILDIDSMAKGAVMK
+2790 VMLDIDSMAKGAVMK

-2838 KVGDVLT
+2838 KIGDVLT

-2866 VQKDNGH
+2866 VQKDSGH

-2883 AGVLLEEVV
+2883 AGVMLEEVV

-2959 KIAKRKLSRTL
+2959 KVAKRKLSRTL

-2979 YVLVGQFFKWL
+2979 YVMVGQFFKWL

-2996 DKEGNKISFIQDLT
+2996 DKDGNEISFVQDMF
-3010 NDFVSTNIGMFPVV
+3010 NDFVSTNIGMLPVV
-3024 KDIYNF
+3024 KDIYNY

-3036 FSNFAYETVESVLS
+3036 FTNFAYETVESVLS
-3050 ASKELFELATKAA
+3050 SSKELFELATKAA
-3063 NGEIVDKSEYM
+3063 NGEIADKSDYM
-3074 RPLRNSLYAI
+3074 RTFRNALYSI
-3084 GQITGI
+3084 GQMTGI
-3090 PVRNINNLF
+3090 PVRNINNLV

-3107 PASAYKYNSMFY
+3107 PATAYKYNSMFY
-3119 NAKYSHDIKEAL
+3119 NAKYSQDIKEAL
-3131 ANGDTKLAETIMS
+3131 AKGDYKLAETIMS
-3144 LLLNEDKAGDVNAAV
+3144 LLLDEDKAGDLNAAA
-3159 RKKLIE
+3159 RSKLIE
-3165 LYSKEYT
+3165 LYEKEYT
-3172 VLPKS
+3172 VLPR
-3177 IGDSVSYNGETIK
+3177 SVGTSVTYNGETIN

-3196 TKFKKVYSQ
+3196 SKFKKIYSQ
-3205 ANSHVE
+3205 ANTQVE
-3211 NMILSKTFNSLS
+3211 KMILSRSFKGLS
-3223 EEKQAKAIKQL
+3223 EAKQAKAIKQL
-3234 YDAYYA
+3234 YDAYYER
-3240 KALSETLGV
+3240 ALSETLGV
-3249 EHDNKLLEASKFVDI
+3249 EADNKLLELSKYIDI
-3264 ASLSVI
+3264 ATLSV
-3270 FAGISEITSDKNSNG
+3270 AYVGMSEITSDKDKSGN
-3285 ATITGSKKAKVIKY
+3285 TIAGSKKNKLIKY
-3299 LLTQKLTDEQ
+3299 LLTQNLTDEQ
-3309 ALIILAYHGYTI
+3309 VLLILAYQGYTV
-3321 KDKEYKG
+3321 KDKEFRG
-3328 LSEKQIKTKLLRY
+3328 LSVEQVNKRLLRY

-3351 EKAKLAELC
+3351 EKATLAEIC
-3360 GFEVRNGRI
+3360 GFEVKNGRI
-3369 ITQTPYRANK
+3369 INQTSYKTNK

>member
-331 LNSYENT
+331 LNSYEST
-338 NKTGLESFELVQS
+338 NKTGLESFELVQN

-418 NGKAITFTTEQ
+418 NGKAITFTAEQ
-429 IKNGVDIND
+429 IRNGVDIND

-533 SYKKERLIVK
+533 AYKKERLIVK

-565 GAVRYTQGDSQ
+565 GAVRYAQGDSQ

-632 LRQQAAEI
+632 LRQQTAEI
-640 DSYARENIADYQKLN
+640 DTYARENIADYQKLN

-689 GLNITYSKDLCVVG
+689 GLNITYNKDLCIVG

-763 MSKEEKEAIINRY
+763 MTKEEKEAIINRY
-776 RNAGRGGSVELIEE
+776 RNAGRGSSIELIEE
-790 INAHYAEGILTN
+790 INAHYAEGMLTN
-802 KNLLEKLCESKPTL
+802 KNLLEKLCETKPTL

-866 ISAVNTTSEAYA
+866 ISAVNNASEAYA
-878 LAKDSENDYNN
+878 LAKDGENDYNN

-898 TTETTKTTE
+898 ITETTKTTE
-907 AKENGRSNE
+907 TKENSRSNE

-983 AKTKENAANVY
+983 AKTKENATNVY

-1019 KPVKRNIDANKVA
+1019 KPIKRDIDANKVA
-1032 HISAERWSKFIEF
+1032 HISTERWSKFIEF

-1190 NDSNGSSLT
+1190 TDSTGKKLSDNQRKYFAESKVVDEKG
-1199 KEQQDFFKDSAIRAD
+1199 Q
-1214 MIDGWKEISPNGA
+1214 
-1227 LLPVYHGTNSS
+1227 LLPVYHGTNNREEISVWNS
-1238 EFFEFDKSTIGTAN
+1238 KHNWFDTTHKKFTIFKPNEDTTGFFFADDYDNAGGYGSTV
-1252 DMGWYGKGFYF
+1252 YK
-1263 AFSESE
+1263 
-1269 AATYGRNVMECYL
+1269 VYL
-1282 NIKKPFIFDEQMQ
+1282 NIKKPLIIECNNANYSSITHNEITQDTYEW
-1295 SFDGINDGDVQ
+1295 
-1306 FDFASFVINIAD
+1306 AEW
-1318 KFPAIAKKLTVDVVN
+1318 AKKN
-1333 EFNSYGEGTSTE
+1333 
-1345 INFAE
+1345 
-1350 LSKQIKEIYNNKR
+1350 
-1363 LQVTTI
+1363 
-1369 QDGSNTFWAYKFK
+1369 
-1382 SNIENLEIE
+1382 
-1391 PEIRNIMDENYIRH
+1391 
-1405 AFAAEMALRNNK
+1405 
-1417 ITKAQYDKILE
+1417 
-1428 LFDKYGEQ
+1428 
-1436 EFETKFL
+1436 
-1443 NARFYSEADAIE
+1443 
-1455 SRLSAAVSY
+1455 
-1464 LSEYKYSYL
+1464 
-1473 EQHIPEHFMQQI
+1473 
-1485 GNEFNSELRK
+1485 
-1495 QGYDGVIQSRKGD
+1495 GYDGVIFKNIRDGVDYGAMQKSLN
-1508 EIVAFES
+1508 EYVVYNS
-1515 NQIKLTS
+1515 NQIKETS
-1522 NKKPTDSNDIRYA
+1522 NINPTIDRDIRYA

-1694 IQEFF
+1694 IQEFLKRD
-1699 IFFYSFTELVKN
+1699 YSFTELVKN

>member
-151 SGGTLTP
+151 SEGTLTP

-331 LNSYENT
+331 LNSYEST
-338 NKTGLESFELVQS
+338 NKTGLESFELVQN

-418 NGKAITFTTEQ
+418 NGKAITFTAEQ
-429 IKNGVDIND
+429 IRNGVDIND

-533 SYKKERLIVK
+533 AYKKERLIVK

-565 GAVRYTQGDSQ
+565 GAVRYAQGDSQ

-632 LRQQAAEI
+632 LRQQTAEI
-640 DSYARENIADYQKLN
+640 DTYARENIADYQKLN

-689 GLNITYSKDLCVVG
+689 GLNITYNKDLCIVG

-763 MSKEEKEAIINRY
+763 MTKEEKEAIINRY
-776 RNAGRGGSVELIEE
+776 RNAGRGSSIELIEE
-790 INAHYAEGILTN
+790 INAHYAEGMLTN
-802 KNLLEKLCESKPTL
+802 KNLLEKLCETKPTL

-866 ISAVNTTSEAYA
+866 ISAVNNASEAYA
-878 LAKDSENDYNN
+878 LAKDGENDYNN

-898 TTETTKTTE
+898 ITETTKTTE
-907 AKENGRSNE
+907 TKENSRSNE

-983 AKTKENAANVY
+983 AKTKENATNVY

-1019 KPVKRNIDANKVA
+1019 KPIKRDIDANKVA
-1032 HISAERWSKFIEF
+1032 HISTERWSKFIEF

-1190 NDSNGSSLT
+1190 TDSTGKKLSDNQRKYFAESKVVDEKG
-1199 KEQQDFFKDSAIRAD
+1199 Q
-1214 MIDGWKEISPNGA
+1214 
-1227 LLPVYHGTNSS
+1227 LLPVYHGTNNREEISVWNS
-1238 EFFEFDKSTIGTAN
+1238 KHNWFATTHKKFTIFKPNEDTTGFFFADDYDNAGGYGSTV
-1252 DMGWYGKGFYF
+1252 YK
-1263 AFSESE
+1263 
-1269 AATYGRNVMECYL
+1269 VYL
-1282 NIKKPFIFDEQMQ
+1282 NIKKPLIIECNNANYSSITHNEITQDTYEW
-1295 SFDGINDGDVQ
+1295 
-1306 FDFASFVINIAD
+1306 AEW
-1318 KFPAIAKKLTVDVVN
+1318 AKKN
-1333 EFNSYGEGTSTE
+1333 
-1345 INFAE
+1345 
-1350 LSKQIKEIYNNKR
+1350 
-1363 LQVTTI
+1363 
-1369 QDGSNTFWAYKFK
+1369 
-1382 SNIENLEIE
+1382 
-1391 PEIRNIMDENYIRH
+1391 
-1405 AFAAEMALRNNK
+1405 
-1417 ITKAQYDKILE
+1417 
-1428 LFDKYGEQ
+1428 
-1436 EFETKFL
+1436 
-1443 NARFYSEADAIE
+1443 
-1455 SRLSAAVSY
+1455 
-1464 LSEYKYSYL
+1464 
-1473 EQHIPEHFMQQI
+1473 
-1485 GNEFNSELRK
+1485 
-1495 QGYDGVIQSRKGD
+1495 GYDGVIFKNIRDGVDYGAMQKSLN
-1508 EIVAFES
+1508 EYVVYNS
-1515 NQIKLTS
+1515 NQIKETS
-1522 NKKPTDSNDIRYA
+1522 NINPTIDRDIRYA

-1694 IQEFF
+1694 IQEFLKRD
-1699 IFFYSFTELVKN
+1699 YSFTELVKN

-2324 SYVGAEVFNAP
+2324 SYVGTEVFNAP

-3321 KDKEYKG
+3321 KDKGYKG

>member
-158 VAAALISGTVAGLGA
+158 VAAALILGTVAGLGA

-331 LNSYENT
+331 LNSYEST
-338 NKTGLESFELVQS
+338 NKTGLESFELVQN

-418 NGKAITFTTEQ
+418 NGKAITFTAEQ
-429 IKNGVDIND
+429 IRNGVDIND

-533 SYKKERLIVK
+533 AYKKERLIVK

-565 GAVRYTQGDSQ
+565 GAVRYAQGDSQ

-632 LRQQAAEI
+632 LRQQTAEI
-640 DSYARENIADYQKLN
+640 DTYARENIADYQKLN

-689 GLNITYSKDLCVVG
+689 GLNITYNKDLCIVG

-763 MSKEEKEAIINRY
+763 MTKEEKEAIINRY
-776 RNAGRGGSVELIEE
+776 RNAGRGSSIELIEE
-790 INAHYAEGILTN
+790 INAHYAEGMLTN
-802 KNLLEKLCESKPTL
+802 KNLLEKLCETKPTL

-866 ISAVNTTSEAYA
+866 ISAVNNASEAYA
-878 LAKDSENDYNN
+878 LAKDGENDYNN

-898 TTETTKTTE
+898 ITETTKTTE
-907 AKENGRSNE
+907 TKENSRSNE

-983 AKTKENAANVY
+983 AKTKENATNVY

-1019 KPVKRNIDANKVA
+1019 KPIKRDIDANKVA
-1032 HISAERWSKFIEF
+1032 HISTERWSKFIEF

-1190 NDSNGSSLT
+1190 TDSTGKKLSDNQRKYFAESKVVDEKG
-1199 KEQQDFFKDSAIRAD
+1199 Q
-1214 MIDGWKEISPNGA
+1214 
-1227 LLPVYHGTNSS
+1227 LLPVYHGTNNREEISVWNS
-1238 EFFEFDKSTIGTAN
+1238 KHNWFATTHKKFTIFKPNEDTTGFFFADDYDNAGGYGSTV
-1252 DMGWYGKGFYF
+1252 YK
-1263 AFSESE
+1263 
-1269 AATYGRNVMECYL
+1269 VYL
-1282 NIKKPFIFDEQMQ
+1282 NIKKPLIIECNNANYSSITHNEITQDTYEW
-1295 SFDGINDGDVQ
+1295 
-1306 FDFASFVINIAD
+1306 AEW
-1318 KFPAIAKKLTVDVVN
+1318 AKKN
-1333 EFNSYGEGTSTE
+1333 
-1345 INFAE
+1345 
-1350 LSKQIKEIYNNKR
+1350 
-1363 LQVTTI
+1363 
-1369 QDGSNTFWAYKFK
+1369 
-1382 SNIENLEIE
+1382 
-1391 PEIRNIMDENYIRH
+1391 
-1405 AFAAEMALRNNK
+1405 
-1417 ITKAQYDKILE
+1417 
-1428 LFDKYGEQ
+1428 
-1436 EFETKFL
+1436 
-1443 NARFYSEADAIE
+1443 
-1455 SRLSAAVSY
+1455 
-1464 LSEYKYSYL
+1464 
-1473 EQHIPEHFMQQI
+1473 
-1485 GNEFNSELRK
+1485 
-1495 QGYDGVIQSRKGD
+1495 GYDGVIFKNIRDGVDYGAMQKSLN
-1508 EIVAFES
+1508 EYVVYNS
-1515 NQIKLTS
+1515 NQIKETS
-1522 NKKPTDSNDIRYA
+1522 NINPTIDRDIRYA

-1694 IQEFF
+1694 IQEFLKRD
-1699 IFFYSFTELVKN
+1699 YSFTELVKN

-2324 SYVGAEVFNAP
+2324 SYVGTEVFNAP

>member
-151 SGGTLTP
+151 SGGALTH

-331 LNSYENT
+331 LNSYEST
-338 NKTGLESFELVQS
+338 NKTGLESFELVQN

-1177 KADDGNIRYALPE
+1177 KADDGNIRFALPE

-1535 LDSNEDIKNLV
+1535 LPTEDNSGKQLSQQQSNYFKDSKIKDKQGRLIVAYHGTNSQFYTFRNKGAVNGRSQGDGFYFTANNEFATEYGSRVITAYLNIKNPFYLHEKRTIQSELEHRGYDIKEL
-1546 AIHNTTESKLLQS
+1546 AGKYG
-1559 IELGGLPMPSIAI
+1559 IELNEFDGISWGKDEKTLLT
-1572 IKSDMGHENF
+1572 KMGYD
-1582 GNISLILKSEAID
+1582 GVISVWGE
-1595 PQKHYD
+1595 
-1601 NKVYSADAYSP
+1601 
-1612 RFPQVDYSLN
+1612 
-1622 GKELKI
+1622 E
-1628 LADKMD
+1628 D
-1634 TSVSM
+1634 T
-1639 LEANDFAEG
+1639 
-1648 KSRDRIIDSLKY
+1648 
-1660 NDDFIKHYLKEF
+1660 
-1672 SMEKEII
+1672 
-1679 YKEPSY
+1679 
-1685 SSAIYYNDD
+1685 
-1694 IQEFF
+1694 
-1699 IFFYSFTELVKN
+1699 
-1711 EEVRQKLQNAVE
+1711 
-1723 KAKDKKTAEFKKN
+1723 
-1736 MLQHDYDRLNTALD
+1736 
-1750 EARDDK
+1750 
-1756 FLYEV
+1756 
-1761 LEKDYN
+1761 
-1767 NDKLIAQGK
+1767 
-1776 AEQVVDTYATR
+1776 
-1787 QNLIEKLKD
+1787 
-1796 DKQFNDYVESV
+1796 
-1807 VDKVLKKKYLRNNKD
+1807 
-1822 YYTNLGNPRS
+1822 
-1832 FESLHEEYTAENAV
+1832 
-1846 ELMKEQGSKNSEGG
+1846 
-1860 NIFGFGIGEIR
+1860 
-1871 AALSKIYN
+1871 
-1879 NISEMHQDEYKLQNV
+1879 
-1894 SDDSSLAYE
+1894 
-1903 ECNTEL
+1903 
-1909 HDIAERISTKIKTGN
+1909 ISTNAEDRTIIVAYKSNQIKEVTN
-1924 FLEER
+1924 STPTKES
-1929 DIALNAV
+1929 DI
-1936 FDIISSTKTNEQ
+1936 
-1948 AKRLIKRE
+1948 
-1956 YRFDISDAE
+1956 
-1965 ILNIRRLAKKV
+1965 
-1976 AELPVKYFEAKPER
+1976 
-1990 VVNFNEI
+1990 
-1997 VEVIAPVGTSSK
+1997 
-2009 VVNFFNE
+2009 
-2016 QGIKIELYDEN
+2016 
-2027 TSSRSDL
+2027 
-2034 IKNLP
+2034 
-2039 DNVRF
+2039 RF
-2044 ALQEDENNT
+2044 ALQEDENST

-2085 SIISERLVL
+2085 SIISERLVF

-2147 LTDNSED
+2147 LTDNSD
-2154 MRVLSVLR
+2154 AMRELSVLR
-2162 SYMHNINLSGIQ
+2162 SYMHNVDLSGIQ

-2315 YLKSVADKR
+2315 YLKD
-2324 SYVGAEVFNAP
+2324 
-2335 ELTSWLKELGKLKY
+2335 
-2349 RSDLRKAGART
+2349 RK
-2360 LLLNYGKFYNT
+2360 
-2371 SNPLL
+2371 
-2376 YDSDPNLNYIDENV
+2376 
-2390 IDAINFIKANEN
+2390 
-2402 STAPL
+2402 
-2407 SYEELQAAQVIMA
+2407 
-2420 SAKHLFQNYDQMILE
+2420 
-2435 GKKVR
+2435 
-2440 ISEAAA
+2440 
-2446 NGIAILQQSKNR
+2446 
-2458 VGKGFF
+2458 
-2464 NNIYGMFNKIVEPR
+2464 
-2478 AVIKSLENYN
+2478 
-2488 PDGILTRAYKQITD
+2488 
-2502 GETASG
+2502 
-2508 LMYIDLVSEFDNF
+2508 
-2521 FKTNKKYKKRLTS
+2521 
-2534 EYVKVGDAELT
+2534 
-2545 IGQAISLYELSKR
+2545 
-2558 EQAQAGLYESGFS
+2558 
-2571 YLDKKG
+2571 
-2577 AKQSVRITER
+2577 
-2587 NIQELAKNFT
+2587 
-2597 ESDKQFVAI
+2597 
-2606 VEDFFN
+2606 
-2612 VKSKNAK
+2612 
-2619 TAADLEILGYTNASE
+2619 
-2634 DFYFP
+2634 
-2639 IKRDSGTIAKNIT
+2639 
-2652 DARSIMSDW
+2652 
-2661 ANVYNF
+2661 
-2667 SFNKDVKAGS
+2667 
-2677 KNKLFITDVYSVVS
+2677 SVV
-2691 RHAKQLSTYANLTVP
+2691 
-2706 LKNFSQLYAKNIGS
+2706 
-2720 KTDVRTIKNT
+2720 
-2730 VNEQVWDGADRYLS
+2730 
-2744 KLFADIQ
+2744 
-2751 GRATSSSFIEK
+2751 
-2762 LRGAY
+2762 
-2767 AKYQLGANL
+2767 
-2776 KVIVSQV
+2776 
-2783 TSYPTAG
+2783 
-2790 VILDIDSMAKGAVMK
+2790 
-2805 TNYKALD
+2805 
-2812 EYCAYAKVRN
+2812 
-2822 YEKGVV
+2822 
-2828 RAEGVIDKVG
+2828 
-2838 KVGDVLT
+2838 
-2845 KPIQWTDRLT
+2845 
-2855 IGKLWNACQVQ
+2855 
-2866 VQKDNGH
+2866 
-2873 KIGTVENMKA
+2873 
-2883 AGVLLEEVV
+2883 
-2892 RLTQPNYTNTE
+2892 
-2903 RSELMRSDSDI
+2903 
-2914 VRSFTMFTSVPL
+2914 
-2926 KQLSRLVESVGEF
+2926 
-2939 RALRQMIKS
+2939 
-2948 GNASTEVAARY
+2948 
-2959 KIAKRKLSRTL
+2959 
-2970 ASITVANLM
+2970 
-2979 YVLVGQFFKWL
+2979 
-2990 YNKDRE
+2990 
-2996 DKEGNKISFIQDLT
+2996 
-3010 NDFVSTNIGMFPVV
+3010 
-3024 KDIYNF
+3024 
-3030 FVNDYE
+3030 
-3036 FSNFAYETVESVLS
+3036 
-3050 ASKELFELATKAA
+3050 
-3063 NGEIVDKSEYM
+3063 
-3074 RPLRNSLYAI
+3074 
-3084 GQITGI
+3084 
-3090 PVRNINNLF
+3090 
-3099 SGLMKRFD
+3099 
-3107 PASAYKYNSMFY
+3107 
-3119 NAKYSHDIKEAL
+3119 
-3131 ANGDTKLAETIMS
+3131 
-3144 LLLNEDKAGDVNAAV
+3144 
-3159 RKKLIE
+3159 
-3165 LYSKEYT
+3165 
-3172 VLPKS
+3172 
-3177 IGDSVSYNGETIK
+3177 
-3190 LSKEQR
+3190 
-3196 TKFKKVYSQ
+3196 
-3205 ANSHVE
+3205 
-3211 NMILSKTFNSLS
+3211 
-3223 EEKQAKAIKQL
+3223 
-3234 YDAYYA
+3234 
-3240 KALSETLGV
+3240 
-3249 EHDNKLLEASKFVDI
+3249 
-3264 ASLSVI
+3264 
-3270 FAGISEITSDKNSNG
+3270 
-3285 ATITGSKKAKVIKY
+3285 
-3299 LLTQKLTDEQ
+3299 
-3309 ALIILAYHGYTI
+3309 
-3321 KDKEYKG
+3321 
-3328 LSEKQIKTKLLRY
+3328 
-3341 ILGLKSATQA
+3341 
-3351 EKAKLAELC
+3351 
-3360 GFEVRNGRI
+3360 
-3369 ITQTPYRANK
+3369 

>member
-331 LNSYENT
+331 LNSYEST
-338 NKTGLESFELVQS
+338 NKTGLESFELVQN

-418 NGKAITFTTEQ
+418 NGKAITFTAEQ
-429 IKNGVDIND
+429 IRNGVDIND

-533 SYKKERLIVK
+533 AYKKERLIVK

-565 GAVRYTQGDSQ
+565 GAVRYAQGDSQ

-632 LRQQAAEI
+632 LRQQTAEI
-640 DSYARENIADYQKLN
+640 DTYARENIADYQKLN

-689 GLNITYSKDLCVVG
+689 GLNITYNKDLCIVG

-763 MSKEEKEAIINRY
+763 MTKEEKEAIINRY
-776 RNAGRGGSVELIEE
+776 RNAGRGSSIELIEE
-790 INAHYAEGILTN
+790 INAHYAEGMLTN
-802 KNLLEKLCESKPTL
+802 KNLLEKLCETKPTL

-866 ISAVNTTSEAYA
+866 ISAVNNASEAYA
-878 LAKDSENDYNN
+878 LAKDGENDYNN

-898 TTETTKTTE
+898 ITETTKTTE
-907 AKENGRSNE
+907 TKENSRSNE

-983 AKTKENAANVY
+983 AKTKENATNVY

-1019 KPVKRNIDANKVA
+1019 KPIKRDIDANKVA
-1032 HISAERWSKFIEF
+1032 HISTERWSKFIEF

-1190 NDSNGSSLT
+1190 TDSTGKKLSDNQRKYFAESKVVDEKG
-1199 KEQQDFFKDSAIRAD
+1199 Q
-1214 MIDGWKEISPNGA
+1214 
-1227 LLPVYHGTNSS
+1227 LLPVYHGTNNREEISVWNS
-1238 EFFEFDKSTIGTAN
+1238 KHNWFATTHKKFTIFKPNEDTTGFFFADDYDNAGGYGSTV
-1252 DMGWYGKGFYF
+1252 YK
-1263 AFSESE
+1263 
-1269 AATYGRNVMECYL
+1269 VYL
-1282 NIKKPFIFDEQMQ
+1282 NIKKPLIIECNNANYSSITHNEITQDTYEW
-1295 SFDGINDGDVQ
+1295 
-1306 FDFASFVINIAD
+1306 AEW
-1318 KFPAIAKKLTVDVVN
+1318 AKKN
-1333 EFNSYGEGTSTE
+1333 
-1345 INFAE
+1345 
-1350 LSKQIKEIYNNKR
+1350 
-1363 LQVTTI
+1363 
-1369 QDGSNTFWAYKFK
+1369 
-1382 SNIENLEIE
+1382 
-1391 PEIRNIMDENYIRH
+1391 
-1405 AFAAEMALRNNK
+1405 
-1417 ITKAQYDKILE
+1417 
-1428 LFDKYGEQ
+1428 
-1436 EFETKFL
+1436 
-1443 NARFYSEADAIE
+1443 
-1455 SRLSAAVSY
+1455 
-1464 LSEYKYSYL
+1464 
-1473 EQHIPEHFMQQI
+1473 
-1485 GNEFNSELRK
+1485 
-1495 QGYDGVIQSRKGD
+1495 GYDGVIFKNIRDGVDYGAMQKSLN
-1508 EIVAFES
+1508 EYVVYNS
-1515 NQIKLTS
+1515 NQIKETS
-1522 NKKPTDSNDIRYA
+1522 NINPTIDRDIRYA

-1694 IQEFF
+1694 IQEFLKRD
-1699 IFFYSFTELVKN
+1699 YSFTELVKN

-2324 SYVGAEVFNAP
+2324 SYVGTEVFNAP

-3321 KDKEYKG
+3321 KDKGYKG

>member
-331 LNSYENT
+331 LNSYEST
-338 NKTGLESFELVQS
+338 NKTGLESFELVQN

-418 NGKAITFTTEQ
+418 NGKAITFTAEQ
-429 IKNGVDIND
+429 IRNGVDIND

-533 SYKKERLIVK
+533 AYKKERLIVK

-565 GAVRYTQGDSQ
+565 GAVRYAQGDSQ

-632 LRQQAAEI
+632 LRQQTAEI
-640 DSYARENIADYQKLN
+640 DTYARENIADYQKLN

-689 GLNITYSKDLCVVG
+689 GLNITYNKDLCIVG

-763 MSKEEKEAIINRY
+763 MTKEEKEAIINRY
-776 RNAGRGGSVELIEE
+776 RNAGRGSSIELIEE
-790 INAHYAEGILTN
+790 INAHYAEGMLTN
-802 KNLLEKLCESKPTL
+802 KNLLEKLCETKPTL

-866 ISAVNTTSEAYA
+866 ISAVNNASEAYT
-878 LAKDSENDYNN
+878 LAKDGENDYNN

-898 TTETTKTTE
+898 ITETTKTTE
-907 AKENGRSNE
+907 TKENSRSNE

-983 AKTKENAANVY
+983 AKTKENATNVY

-1019 KPVKRNIDANKVA
+1019 KPIKRDIDANKVA
-1032 HISAERWSKFIEF
+1032 HISTERWSKFIEF

-1190 NDSNGSSLT
+1190 TDSTGKKLSDNQRKYFAESKVVDEKG
-1199 KEQQDFFKDSAIRAD
+1199 Q
-1214 MIDGWKEISPNGA
+1214 
-1227 LLPVYHGTNSS
+1227 LLPVYHGTNNREEISVWNS
-1238 EFFEFDKSTIGTAN
+1238 KHNWFATTHKKFTIFKPNEDTTGFFFADDYDNAGGYGSTV
-1252 DMGWYGKGFYF
+1252 YK
-1263 AFSESE
+1263 
-1269 AATYGRNVMECYL
+1269 VYL
-1282 NIKKPFIFDEQMQ
+1282 NIKKPLIIECNNANYSSITHNEITQDTYEW
-1295 SFDGINDGDVQ
+1295 
-1306 FDFASFVINIAD
+1306 AEW
-1318 KFPAIAKKLTVDVVN
+1318 AKKN
-1333 EFNSYGEGTSTE
+1333 
-1345 INFAE
+1345 
-1350 LSKQIKEIYNNKR
+1350 
-1363 LQVTTI
+1363 
-1369 QDGSNTFWAYKFK
+1369 
-1382 SNIENLEIE
+1382 
-1391 PEIRNIMDENYIRH
+1391 
-1405 AFAAEMALRNNK
+1405 
-1417 ITKAQYDKILE
+1417 
-1428 LFDKYGEQ
+1428 
-1436 EFETKFL
+1436 
-1443 NARFYSEADAIE
+1443 
-1455 SRLSAAVSY
+1455 
-1464 LSEYKYSYL
+1464 
-1473 EQHIPEHFMQQI
+1473 
-1485 GNEFNSELRK
+1485 
-1495 QGYDGVIQSRKGD
+1495 GYDGVIFKNIRDGVDYGAMQKSLN
-1508 EIVAFES
+1508 EYVVYNS
-1515 NQIKLTS
+1515 NQIKETS
-1522 NKKPTDSNDIRYA
+1522 NINPTIDRDIRYA

-1694 IQEFF
+1694 IQEFLKRD
-1699 IFFYSFTELVKN
+1699 YSFTELVKN

-2324 SYVGAEVFNAP
+2324 SYVGTEVFNAP